1 MRDREIS
8 VEQEHLDRVYRRLE
22 EKIHEAEFLMNDAA
36 KRGQVGT
43 PGALAER
50 DAQVFRAGIHLN
62 RLNNEFEDFLFGRI
76 DLLLGKDGKKG
87 PDGAYTAVEPAEGAV
102 RDDGTADIAETL
114 HIGRIGVLDSEYAP
128 LVIDWRAP
136 AAAPFYRST
145 PVDPGRVVRRRVI
158 RSKGR
163 RVLGVE
169 DDLMRPEL
177 KAFLDGGELAV
188 IGDGALM
195 AALGQARSHTM
206 RDIVASIQAEQ
217 DLVIRAPAA
226 SVTYVEG
233 GPGTGKTAVA
243 LHRAAYLLYQ
253 DRRRYS
259 GGILIVSP
267 TPLLVAYTEGV
278 LPSLGEEGQVAIR
291 AIGSLVDG
299 AEATLYDSPSTA
311 RAKGSYRML
320 RVLRKA
326 ARGALELGPAGML
339 GGADGS
345 GTGAGGGSASGSGAS
360 GADASGAGA
369 GGADASGT
377 GTGGAN
383 GTRSGRS
390 AGNGTGSEMSGA
402 EASGTGVGGANG
414 TRSGRSAGNGTG
426 SEMSGADASGSE
438 AGEAEASG
446 SGTSGADASGT
457 GTSGAYGT
465 RSGRSGANGAGAGNG
480 SGVGTAAAN
489 GRGSGT
495 APASSGSASATAPTQ
510 LSFGDDGDGESPAA
524 PAPVGPPTR
533 LRVVAF
539 GRRLELEAAE
549 LERIRRNALGGTA
562 PVNLLR
568 PRARKLLLDA
578 LWAQSGAA
586 TRHTDP
592 ELAAELRSSFDEDVT
607 SEDSFIAFLDAWWPE
622 LTPRAV
628 LAAMA
633 DERRLGRWA
642 RRILN
647 PGEVR
652 RVARSLRRDGHSVH
666 DIAMLDELQAILGT
680 PARPRK
686 KRELDPLDQLTG
698 LEELMPVREESQR
711 ERAERLAQER
721 TEYAHV
727 IVDEAQDLT
736 PMQWRMVGRRGRHA
750 TWTVVGDPAQ
760 SSWSDPD
767 EAAEAR
773 DEALGTRP
781 RRRFELTVNYRNPA
795 EIAELAA
802 KVLALA
808 MPGSK
813 APSAVRS
820 TGVEPRFTVVQKSL
834 GETVRAEAARLLDL
848 VDGTVGVVVAMQRR
862 EEAARWLA
870 GLGERVVAL
879 GSLEAKGLEYDATV
893 VVSPAEIADESPAGL
908 RVLYVALTRATQQ
921 LTVVS
926 ADRDQPDGSG
936 VPDLLRD

>member
-1 MRDREIS
+1 MAAQAQPSAVGSVQDSVRDHEIG

-50 DAQVFRAGIHLN
+50 DAQVFRAGVHLN

-102 RDDGTADIAETL
+102 REDGTADIAETL

-163 RVLGVE
+163 KVLGVE

-177 KAFLDGGELAV
+177 RAFLDGHELPV

-253 DRRRYS
+253 DRRRYA

-299 AEATLYDSPSTA
+299 VEATLYDSPAVA

-320 RVLRKA
+320 KVLRKA
-326 ARGALELGPAGML
+326 ARGALEAG
-339 GGADGS
+339 S
-345 GTGAGGGSASGSGAS
+345 HSAGSGSGQLAF
-360 GADASGAGA
+360 
-369 GGADASGT
+369 
-377 GTGGAN
+377 
-383 GTRSGRS
+383 
-390 AGNGTGSEMSGA
+390 
-402 EASGTGVGGANG
+402 
-414 TRSGRSAGNGTG
+414 
-426 SEMSGADASGSE
+426 
-438 AGEAEASG
+438 GEED
-446 SGTSGADASGT
+446 TPT
-457 GTSGAYGT
+457 
-465 RSGRSGANGAGAGNG
+465 
-480 SGVGTAAAN
+480 
-489 GRGSGT
+489 
-495 APASSGSASATAPTQ
+495 ASS
-510 LSFGDDGDGESPAA
+510 
-524 PAPVGPPTR
+524 TR

-539 GRRLELEAAE
+539 GRRLELESDE
-549 LERIRRNALGGTA
+549 LENIRRNALSGTA

-578 LWAQSGAA
+578 LWARSGAG

-592 ELAAELRSSFDEDVT
+592 ELAAELRSSFDEDIT
-607 SEDSFIAFLDAWWPE
+607 SEDSFIEFLDAWWPE
-622 LTPRAV
+622 LTPKAV

-652 RVARSLRRDGHSVH
+652 RVARSLRRDGLSVH
-666 DIAMLDELQAILGT
+666 DIAMLDELQAVLGT

-686 KRELDPLDQLTG
+686 RRELDPLDHLTG

-721 TEYAHV
+721 VEYAHV

-781 RRRFELTVNYRNPA
+781 RRRFQLTVNYRNPS
-795 EIAELAA
+795 EIADLAA

-808 MPGSK
+808 MPGST

-820 TGVEPRFTVVQKSL
+820 TGVQPRFVTTNNGRGAVARKSL
-834 GETVRAEAARLLDL
+834 GETVREEAARLLDL
-848 VDGTVGVVVAMQRR
+848 VDGTVGVVVAMNRR
-862 EEAARWLA
+862 EEAARWLT
-870 GLGERVVAL
+870 GLGDRVVAL

-926 ADRDQPDGSG
+926 AERDQPDRGG

>member
-1 MRDREIS
+1 MAAQAQQESAVGPVHDSVRDREIR

-22 EKIHEAEFLMNDAA
+22 EKIDEAEFLMRDAA
-36 KRGQVGT
+36 RRGQVGT

-50 DAQVFRAGIHLN
+50 DAQVFRAGVHLN

-76 DLLLGKDGKKG
+76 DLLLGKDGKRG
-87 PDGAYTAVEPAEGAV
+87 PDGAYTAVEPADGAV
-102 RDDGTADIAETL
+102 RPDGTADIAETL
-114 HIGRIGVLDSEYAP
+114 HIGRIGVLDQDYSP

-177 KAFLDGGELAV
+177 TAYLDGEELPV
-188 IGDGALM
+188 VGDGALM
-195 AALGQARSHTM
+195 AALGQARTHSM

-226 SVTYVEG
+226 SVTHVEG

-253 DRRRYS
+253 DRRRYA

-291 AIGSLVDG
+291 ALGSLVEG
-299 AEATLYDSPSTA
+299 VEATVYDTPAVA
-311 RAKGSYRML
+311 RVKGSARML
-320 RVLRKA
+320 KVLRKA
-326 ARGALELGPAGML
+326 ARGALE
-339 GGADGS
+339 
-345 GTGAGGGSASGSGAS
+345 TE
-360 GADASGAGA
+360 DA
-369 GGADASGT
+369 
-377 GTGGAN
+377 
-383 GTRSGRS
+383 
-390 AGNGTGSEMSGA
+390 
-402 EASGTGVGGANG
+402 
-414 TRSGRSAGNGTG
+414 
-426 SEMSGADASGSE
+426 
-438 AGEAEASG
+438 
-446 SGTSGADASGT
+446 
-457 GTSGAYGT
+457 
-465 RSGRSGANGAGAGNG
+465 
-480 SGVGTAAAN
+480 
-489 GRGSGT
+489 
-495 APASSGSASATAPTQ
+495 
-510 LSFGDDGDGESPAA
+510 
-524 PAPVGPPTR
+524 PTR

-539 GRRLELEAAE
+539 GRRLELDAE
-549 LERIRRNALGGTA
+549 DLKEIRRSALGGTA

-578 LWAQSGAA
+578 LWERSGAG

-592 ELAAELRSSFDEDVT
+592 ELAAELRSSFDDDIT
-607 SEDSFIAFLDAWWPE
+607 SEDDFIAFLDAWWPE
-622 LTPRAV
+622 LTPSAV
-628 LAAMA
+628 LDAMA

-642 RRILN
+642 RRVLN
-647 PGEVR
+647 QGEVR
-652 RVARSLRRDGHSVH
+652 RLARSLRRDGRSVH
-666 DIAMLDELQAILGT
+666 DIALLDELQAVLGT

-686 KRELDPLDQLTG
+686 RRELDPLDQLTG

-721 TEYAHV
+721 VEYAHV

-773 DEALGTRP
+773 DEALGSRP

-795 EIAELAA
+795 EIADLASR
-802 KVLALA
+802 VLALA
-808 MPGSK
+808 MPGST
-813 APSAVRS
+813 APRAVRS
-820 TGVEPRFTVVQKSL
+820 TGVEPRFAVARGGL
-834 GETVRAEAARLLDL
+834 GETVRAEARRLLER

-862 EEAARWLA
+862 EEARRWLD
-870 GLGERVVAL
+870 GLGDRVVAL

-926 ADRDQPDGSG
+926 GERDEPDSSG

>member
-1 MRDREIS
+1 MAAQDAAVESLRDREIG
-8 VEQEHLDRVYRRLE
+8 VEQEHLDRVYHRLE
-22 EKIHEAEFLMNDAA
+22 EKIHEAEFLMNDAV

-62 RLNNEFEDFLFGRI
+62 RLNSEFEDFLFGRI
-76 DLLLGKDGKKG
+76 DLLLGKDGERG
-87 PDGAYTAVEPAEGAV
+87 PDGAYTSVEPADDTV
-102 RDDGTADIAETL
+102 REDATADIAETL
-114 HIGRIGVLDSEYAP
+114 HIGRIGVLDSDYAP

-145 PVDPGRVVRRRVI
+145 PKEPGRVVRRRVI

-163 RVLGVE
+163 KVLGVE

-177 KAFLDGGELAV
+177 TAFLDGEKLPV

-206 RDIVASIQAEQ
+206 RDIVSSIQAEQ

-226 SVTYVEG
+226 SVTEVTG

-253 DRRRYS
+253 DRRRYA
-259 GGILIVSP
+259 GGILVVSP

-291 AIGSLVDG
+291 AVGSLSDDAAGLQG
-299 AEATLYDSPSTA
+299 ATTYDEPAVA
-311 RAKGSYRML
+311 RIKGSSRML
-320 RVLRKA
+320 HVLRKA
-326 ARGALELGPAGML
+326 ARGALEQGRPA
-339 GGADGS
+339 AP
-345 GTGAGGGSASGSGAS
+345 
-360 GADASGAGA
+360 
-369 GGADASGT
+369 
-377 GTGGAN
+377 
-383 GTRSGRS
+383 R
-390 AGNGTGSEMSGA
+390 E
-402 EASGTGVGGANG
+402 
-414 TRSGRSAGNGTG
+414 
-426 SEMSGADASGSE
+426 E
-438 AGEAEASG
+438 AG
-446 SGTSGADASGT
+446 
-457 GTSGAYGT
+457 
-465 RSGRSGANGAGAGNG
+465 
-480 SGVGTAAAN
+480 
-489 GRGSGT
+489 
-495 APASSGSASATAPTQ
+495 Q
-510 LSFGDDGDGESPAA
+510 LSFGEEPEEGVAA
-524 PAPVGPPTR
+524 TTPNR

-539 GRRLELEAAE
+539 GARVELEADE
-549 LERIRRNALGGTA
+549 LQRIRHNALGGTA

-578 LWAQSGAA
+578 LWSKSSG
-586 TRHTDP
+586 RGRYTDP
-592 ELAAELRSSFDEDVT
+592 QLVAELRSSFDEDVST
-607 SEDSFIAFLDAWWPE
+607 ETPFLEFLDAWWPE
-622 LTPRAV
+622 LTPRRV

-633 DERRLGRWA
+633 DERRLGRWS

-647 PGEVR
+647 QGEVR
-652 RVARSLRRDGHSVH
+652 RLARSLKRLDADGQGPLSVH
-666 DIAMLDELQAILGT
+666 DVALLDELQALLGT
-680 PARPRK
+680 PNRPRR
-686 KRELDPLDQLTG
+686 KREADPLDQLTG
-698 LEELMPVREESQR
+698 LDELMPQREETQW
-711 ERAERLAQER
+711 ERAERLAAER

-750 TWTVVGDPAQ
+750 TWTIVGDPAQ

-767 EAAEAR
+767 EAGAAR
-773 DEALGTRP
+773 DEALGSRP
-781 RRRFELTVNYRNPA
+781 RRRFTLTVNYRNPA

-808 MPGSK
+808 MPGMESP
-813 APSAVRS
+813 AAVRS
-820 TGVEPRFTVVQKSL
+820 TGVVPRFEPVRDEGL
-834 GETVRAEAARLLDL
+834 AATVREEAARLLTE
-848 VDGTVGVVVAMQRR
+848 VDGTVGVVVAMNRR
-862 EEAARWLA
+862 AQAREWLA
-870 GLGERVVAL
+870 ELGERVVAL

-926 ADRDQPDGSG
+926 GERDMPDDDG

>member
-1 MRDREIS
+1 MAAQEAVDTVRDREIG
-8 VEQEHLDRVYRRLE
+8 VEQEHLDQVYRRLE

-36 KRGQVGT
+36 RRGQVGT

-76 DLLLGKDGKKG
+76 DLLDGKDGKKG
-87 PDGAYTAVEPAEGAV
+87 PDGAYTSVEPAEDAV
-102 RDDGTADIAETL
+102 RPDNTADIGETL
-114 HIGRIGVLDSEYAP
+114 HIGRIGVLDSDYAP

-177 KAFLDGGELAV
+177 RATLDGRELPV

-206 RDIVASIQAEQ
+206 RDIVSSIQAEQ

-253 DRRRYS
+253 DRRRYA

-267 TPLLVAYTEGV
+267 TPLLVSYTEGV

-291 AIGSLVDG
+291 AVGSLVDG
-299 AEATLYDSPSTA
+299 AEATAYDDPAVA
-311 RAKGSYRML
+311 RIKGSSRML
-320 RVLRKA
+320 AVLRKA
-326 ARGALELGPAGML
+326 ARGALETPAPKERRP
-339 GGADGS
+339 
-345 GTGAGGGSASGSGAS
+345 GAGE
-360 GADASGAGA
+360 DA
-369 GGADASGT
+369 GT
-377 GTGGAN
+377 
-383 GTRSGRS
+383 
-390 AGNGTGSEMSGA
+390 
-402 EASGTGVGGANG
+402 
-414 TRSGRSAGNGTG
+414 
-426 SEMSGADASGSE
+426 
-438 AGEAEASG
+438 
-446 SGTSGADASGT
+446 
-457 GTSGAYGT
+457 
-465 RSGRSGANGAGAGNG
+465 
-480 SGVGTAAAN
+480 
-489 GRGSGT
+489 
-495 APASSGSASATAPTQ
+495 PA
-510 LSFGDDGDGESPAA
+510 
-524 PAPVGPPTR
+524 R

-539 GRRLELEAAE
+539 GRRLELEADE
-549 LERIRRNALGGTA
+549 LRRIRHNVLGGTA

-568 PRARKLLLDA
+568 PRARRLLLDA
-578 LWAQSGAA
+578 LYAKSGAVG
-586 TRHTDP
+586 RHSDP
-592 ELAAELRSSFDEDVT
+592 ELAAELRSSFDEDVST
-607 SEDSFIAFLDAWWPE
+607 EDSFLGFLDAWWPE
-622 LTPRAV
+622 LTPRQV
-628 LAAMA
+628 LGAMA

-652 RVARSLRRDGHSVH
+652 RLARSLRRPELSVH
-666 DIAMLDELQAILGT
+666 DVALLDELNTLLGA
-680 PARPRK
+680 PARPRR
-686 KRELDPLDQLTG
+686 KREYDPLDQLTG
-698 LEELMPVREESQR
+698 LEELMPVREETQR
-711 ERAERLAQER
+711 ERAERLAAER

-767 EAAEAR
+767 EAAGAR
-773 DEALGTRP
+773 DEALGSRP

-808 MPGSK
+808 MPGKES
-813 APSAVRS
+813 PRAVRS
-820 TGVEPRFTVVQKSL
+820 TGVEPRFVAVPEGAGNADL
-834 GETVRAEAARLLDL
+834 AETVRFEAGRLLEQ
-848 VDGTVGVVVAMQRR
+848 VEGTVGVVVAMRRR

-870 GLGERVVAL
+870 ELGDRVVAL

-921 LTVVS
+921 LTVV
-926 ADRDQPDGSG
+926 AGAGDLPDGEG

>member
-1 MRDREIS
+1 MAAMDATDTVRDREIG
-8 VEQEHLDRVYRRLE
+8 VEQEHLDKVYRRLE

-50 DAQVFRAGIHLN
+50 DAQVFRAGVHLN

-76 DLLLGKDGKKG
+76 DLLYGKDGKKG
-87 PDGAYTAVEPAEGAV
+87 PDGAYTSVEPAEDAV
-102 RDDGTADIAETL
+102 RPDNTAEIGETL
-114 HIGRIGVLDSEYAP
+114 HIGRIGVLDSDYAP

-163 RVLGVE
+163 KVLGVE

-177 KAFLDGGELAV
+177 TATLDGRDLPV

-206 RDIVASIQAEQ
+206 RDIVSSIQAEQ

-226 SVTYVEG
+226 SITYVEG

-253 DRRRYS
+253 DRRRYA

-267 TPLLVAYTEGV
+267 TPLLVSYTEGV

-291 AIGSLVDG
+291 ALGSLVDG
-299 AEATLYDSPSTA
+299 VEATTYDEPAVA
-311 RAKGSYRML
+311 RIKGSSRML
-320 RVLRKA
+320 AVLRKA
-326 ARGALELGPAGML
+326 ARGALETPAPRAHGQQALG
-339 GGADGS
+339 
-345 GTGAGGGSASGSGAS
+345 
-360 GADASGAGA
+360 
-369 GGADASGT
+369 
-377 GTGGAN
+377 
-383 GTRSGRS
+383 
-390 AGNGTGSEMSGA
+390 E
-402 EASGTGVGGANG
+402 E
-414 TRSGRSAGNGTG
+414 
-426 SEMSGADASGSE
+426 E
-438 AGEAEASG
+438 
-446 SGTSGADASGT
+446 
-457 GTSGAYGT
+457 
-465 RSGRSGANGAGAGNG
+465 
-480 SGVGTAAAN
+480 
-489 GRGSGT
+489 
-495 APASSGSASATAPTQ
+495 
-510 LSFGDDGDGESPAA
+510 AA
-524 PAPVGPPTR
+524 PAPAATPTR

-539 GRRLELEAAE
+539 GRRLELEADE
-549 LERIRRNALGGTA
+549 LQRIRHNVLGGSA

-578 LWAQSGAA
+578 LYAKSGAA
-586 TRHTDP
+586 GRHSDP
-592 ELAAELRSSFDEDVT
+592 ELAAELRSSFDEDVST
-607 SEDSFIAFLDAWWPE
+607 EDSFLGFLDAWWPE
-622 LTPRAV
+622 LTPRQV
-628 LAAMA
+628 LGAMA
-633 DERRLGRWA
+633 DEKRLGRWA
-642 RRILN
+642 RRVLN
-647 PGEVR
+647 QGEVR
-652 RVARSLRRDGHSVH
+652 RLARSLRRDSLSVH
-666 DIAMLDELQAILGT
+666 DVALLDELNTLLGT

-686 KRELDPLDQLTG
+686 KREYDPLDQLTG
-698 LEELMPVREESQR
+698 LEELMPVREETQR
-711 ERAERLAQER
+711 ERAERLAAER

-736 PMQWRMVGRRGRHA
+736 PMQWRMVGRRGRTA

-760 SSWSDPD
+760 SSWSTPD

-773 DEALGTRP
+773 DEALGSRP

-808 MPGSK
+808 MPGKES
-813 APSAVRS
+813 PRAVRS
-820 TGVEPRFTVVQKSL
+820 TGVEPRFVAVGGKDDL
-834 GETVRAEAARLLDL
+834 AGTVRAEAQRLLER
-848 VDGTVGVVVAMQRR
+848 VDGTVGVVVAMNRR
-862 EEAARWLA
+862 EQAAGWLA
-870 GLGERVVAL
+870 DLGDRVVAL

-893 VVSPAEIADESPAGL
+893 VASPAEIADESPAGL

-926 ADRDQPDGSG
+926 GARDVPDADG

>member
-1 MRDREIS
+1 VAAQDAAVESVVGSAADTVRDREIG
-8 VEQEHLDRVYRRLE
+8 VEQEHLDQVYRRLE

-76 DLLLGKDGKKG
+76 DLLYGKDGEKG
-87 PDGAYTAVEPAEGAV
+87 PDGAYTSVEPAEDAV
-102 RDDGTADIAETL
+102 RPDNTAEIGETL
-114 HIGRIGVLDSEYAP
+114 HIGRIGVLDSDYAP

-163 RVLGVE
+163 KVLGVE

-177 KAFLDGGELAV
+177 TATLNGERLPV

-195 AALGQARSHTM
+195 AALGQARSHSM

-253 DRRRYS
+253 DRRRYA

-291 AIGSLVDG
+291 AVGSLVDG
-299 AEATLYDSPSTA
+299 AEATVYDEPAVA
-311 RAKGSYRML
+311 RVKGSSRML
-320 RVLRKA
+320 KVLRKA
-326 ARGALELGPAGML
+326 ARGALEM
-339 GGADGS
+339 
-345 GTGAGGGSASGSGAS
+345 SAPQ
-360 GADASGAGA
+360 
-369 GGADASGT
+369 
-377 GTGGAN
+377 
-383 GTRSGRS
+383 
-390 AGNGTGSEMSGA
+390 
-402 EASGTGVGGANG
+402 V
-414 TRSGRSAGNGTG
+414 
-426 SEMSGADASGSE
+426 
-438 AGEAEASG
+438 
-446 SGTSGADASGT
+446 
-457 GTSGAYGT
+457 
-465 RSGRSGANGAGAGNG
+465 
-480 SGVGTAAAN
+480 
-489 GRGSGT
+489 
-495 APASSGSASATAPTQ
+495 SGSAPEGQ
-510 LSFGDDGDGESPAA
+510 LAFGEEAEDA
-524 PAPVGPPTR
+524 PALAAAPTR

-539 GRRLELEAAE
+539 GRRLELEADE
-549 LERIRRNALGGTA
+549 LQRIRHTVLGGTA

-568 PRARKLLLDA
+568 PRARRLLLDA
-578 LWAQSGAA
+578 LYAKSGAA
-586 TRHTDP
+586 ARHAGDA

-607 SEDSFIAFLDAWWPE
+607 GEDSFTAFLDAWWPE
-622 LTPRAV
+622 LTPRGV

-642 RRILN
+642 RRVLN

-652 RVARSLRRDGHSVH
+652 RLARSLRRDGLSVH
-666 DIAMLDELQAILGT
+666 DVALLDELGTLLGT
-680 PARPRK
+680 PVRPRRR
-686 KRELDPLDQLTG
+686 RELDPLDQLTG
-698 LEELMPVREESQR
+698 LEELMPQREESQR
-711 ERAERLAQER
+711 ERAERLAAER

-736 PMQWRMVGRRGRHA
+736 PMQWRMIGRRGRHA

-760 SSWSDPD
+760 SSWSSPD

-802 KVLALA
+802 KVLRLA
-808 MPGSK
+808 MPGMRS
-813 APSAVRS
+813 PSAVRS
-820 TGVEPRFTVVQKSL
+820 TGVRPRFAVVPDGL
-834 GETVRAEAARLLDL
+834 DLAGAVRAEAERLLEQ
-848 VDGTVGVVVAMQRR
+848 VDGTVGVVVAMNRR
-862 EEAARWLA
+862 EQAARWLA

-926 ADRDQPDGSG
+926 GRRDQPDGDG

>member
-1 MRDREIS
+1 MAAQAQQETAVVPDHDSVRDREIS
-8 VEQEHLDRVYRRLE
+8 VEQDHLDRVYRRLE
-22 EKIHEAEFLMNDAA
+22 EKIHEAEFLMDDAA

-50 DAQVFRAGIHLN
+50 DAQVFRAGVHLN

-102 RDDGTADIAETL
+102 REDDTADIAETL

-177 KAFLDGGELAV
+177 RAFLDGRELPV

-299 AEATLYDSPSTA
+299 AEATLYDSPAVA

-320 RVLRKA
+320 KVLRKA
-326 ARGALELGPAGML
+326 ARGALETRPAGGQLAL
-339 GGADGS
+339 GEEESRPA
-345 GTGAGGGSASGSGAS
+345 GTPS
-360 GADASGAGA
+360 
-369 GGADASGT
+369 
-377 GTGGAN
+377 
-383 GTRSGRS
+383 
-390 AGNGTGSEMSGA
+390 
-402 EASGTGVGGANG
+402 
-414 TRSGRSAGNGTG
+414 
-426 SEMSGADASGSE
+426 
-438 AGEAEASG
+438 
-446 SGTSGADASGT
+446 
-457 GTSGAYGT
+457 
-465 RSGRSGANGAGAGNG
+465 
-480 SGVGTAAAN
+480 
-489 GRGSGT
+489 
-495 APASSGSASATAPTQ
+495 
-510 LSFGDDGDGESPAA
+510 
-524 PAPVGPPTR
+524 R

-539 GRRLELEAAE
+539 GRRLELESAE
-549 LERIRRNALGGTA
+549 LDRIRHNALGGTA

-586 TRHTDP
+586 GRHTDP
-592 ELAAELRSSFDEDVT
+592 ELAAELRSSFDEDVS
-607 SEDSFIAFLDAWWPE
+607 SEDAFLDFLNAWWPE
-622 LTPRAV
+622 LTPKDV
-628 LAAMA
+628 MAAMA

-652 RVARSLRRDGHSVH
+652 RVARSLKRDGYSVH
-666 DIAMLDELQAILGT
+666 DIAMIDELQAILGT

-808 MPGSK
+808 MPGSTS
-813 APSAVRS
+813 PSAVRS
-820 TGVEPRFTVVQKSL
+820 TGVEPRFTVVRDSL
-834 GETVRAEAARLLDL
+834 AATVRAEAARLLDL

-870 GLGERVVAL
+870 GLGDRVVAL

-921 LTVVS
+921 LTLVS
-926 ADRDQPDGSG
+926 GDRDQPDGAG

>member
-1 MRDREIS
+1 MAAQAQQETAVGSVRHMTPDSVRDREIS
-8 VEQEHLDRVYRRLE
+8 VEQEHLDRVYHRLE

-50 DAQVFRAGIHLN
+50 DAQVFRAGVHLN

-87 PDGAYTAVEPAEGAV
+87 PDGAYTAVEPAEGSV
-102 RDDGTADIAETL
+102 RPDDTADIAETL
-114 HIGRIGVLDSEYAP
+114 HIGRIGVLDSDYAP

-177 KAFLDGGELAV
+177 KASLAGDELAV

-253 DRRRYS
+253 DRRRYA

-299 AEATLYDSPSTA
+299 AEATLYDSPAVA

-320 RVLRKA
+320 KVLRKA
-326 ARGALELGPAGML
+326 ARGALE
-339 GGADGS
+339 S
-345 GTGAGGGSASGSGAS
+345 GTG
-360 GADASGAGA
+360 
-369 GGADASGT
+369 
-377 GTGGAN
+377 
-383 GTRSGRS
+383 GRP
-390 AGNGTGSEMSGA
+390 A
-402 EASGTGVGGANG
+402 
-414 TRSGRSAGNGTG
+414 
-426 SEMSGADASGSE
+426 
-438 AGEAEASG
+438 
-446 SGTSGADASGT
+446 
-457 GTSGAYGT
+457 
-465 RSGRSGANGAGAGNG
+465 GRSGAG
-480 SGVGTAAAN
+480 
-489 GRGSGT
+489 
-495 APASSGSASATAPTQ
+495 Q
-510 LSFGDDGDGESPAA
+510 LSFDEPPAA
-524 PAPVGPPTR
+524 SGTPTR

-539 GRRLELEAAE
+539 GRRLELEAAD
-549 LERIRRNALGGTA
+549 LDRVRQNALSGTA

-578 LWAQSGAA
+578 LWERSGAA
-586 TRHTDP
+586 GRHTDP

-607 SEDSFIAFLDAWWPE
+607 TEDAFIAFLDAWWPE
-622 LTPRAV
+622 LTPQAV

-652 RVARSLRRDGHSVH
+652 KVARALKRDGRSVH
-666 DIAMLDELQAILGT
+666 DIAMLDELESILGA
-680 PARPRK
+680 PLRPK
-686 KRELDPLDQLTG
+686 KRRELDPLDHLTG
-698 LEELMPVREESQR
+698 LDELMPVREESQR

-781 RRRFELTVNYRNPA
+781 RRRFQLTVNYRNPA

-808 MPGSK
+808 MPGAES
-813 APSAVRS
+813 PSAVRS
-820 TGVEPRFTVVQKSL
+820 TGVVPRFAAVTAPATLASA
-834 GETVRAEAARLLDL
+834 VRTEAARLLDQ
-848 VDGTVGVVVAMQRR
+848 VDGTVGVVVAMNRR
-862 EEAARWLA
+862 EEARRWLA
-870 GLGERVVAL
+870 GLGDRVVAL

-926 ADRDQPDGSG
+926 GDRDEPDANG

>member
-1 MRDREIS
+1 MAAQDAAVDSVRDREIAT
-8 VEQEHLDRVYRRLE
+8 EQEHLDQVYRRLE

-36 KRGQVGT
+36 QRGQVGT

-76 DLLLGKDGKKG
+76 DLLQGKDGKKG
-87 PDGAYTAVEPAEGAV
+87 PDGAYTAVEPADDAV
-102 RDDGTADIAETL
+102 RPDDTADVAETL
-114 HIGRIGVLDSEYAP
+114 HIGRIGVLDSDYSP

-163 RVLGVE
+163 KVLGVE

-177 KAFLDGGELAV
+177 TAALDGAPLAV
-188 IGDGALM
+188 VGDGALM

-206 RDIVASIQAEQ
+206 RDIVSSIQAEQ

-226 SVTYVEG
+226 SVTEVAG

-253 DRRRYS
+253 DRRKYA

-291 AIGSLVDG
+291 AVGSLVDG
-299 AEATLYDSPSTA
+299 AEATAYDDPAVA
-311 RAKGSYRML
+311 RVKGSSRML
-320 RVLRKA
+320 QVLRKA
-326 ARGALELGPAGML
+326 ARGALENPAQRPARQRTR
-339 GGADGS
+339 GGARGQ
-345 GTGAGGGSASGSGAS
+345 GGDS
-360 GADASGAGA
+360 
-369 GGADASGT
+369 
-377 GTGGAN
+377 
-383 GTRSGRS
+383 
-390 AGNGTGSEMSGA
+390 
-402 EASGTGVGGANG
+402 
-414 TRSGRSAGNGTG
+414 
-426 SEMSGADASGSE
+426 
-438 AGEAEASG
+438 
-446 SGTSGADASGT
+446 
-457 GTSGAYGT
+457 
-465 RSGRSGANGAGAGNG
+465 
-480 SGVGTAAAN
+480 
-489 GRGSGT
+489 
-495 APASSGSASATAPTQ
+495 Q
-510 LSFGDDGDGESPAA
+510 LSFGGDRLSFGDAAGAEEQDPQGASSSPVT
-524 PAPVGPPTR
+524 PDR

-539 GRRLELEAAE
+539 GGRLELESDE
-549 LERIRRNALGGTA
+549 LQRIRHNVLGGTA

-568 PRARKLLLDA
+568 PRARRLLLDA
-578 LWAQSGAA
+578 LWAKSGGRARGSSSYA
-586 TRHTDP
+586 GDP
-592 ELAAELRSSFDEDVT
+592 ELAAELRSSFDDDV
-607 SEDSFIAFLDAWWPE
+607 SNEDSFTDFLDAWWPE
-622 LTPRAV
+622 LTPRGV

-642 RRILN
+642 RRVLN
-647 PGEVR
+647 QGEVR
-652 RVARSLRRDGHSVH
+652 KLARSLRREALSVH
-666 DIAMLDELQAILGT
+666 DVALLDELQALLGT
-680 PARPRK
+680 PHRPRK
-686 KRELDPLDQLTG
+686 KREYDPLDQLTG
-698 LEELMPVREESQR
+698 LEELMPHREETQW

-736 PMQWRMVGRRGRHA
+736 PMQWRMVGRRGRQA
-750 TWTVVGDPAQ
+750 TWTVVGDAAQ
-760 SSWSDPD
+760 SSWSAPD

-773 DEALGTRP
+773 DEALGARP
-781 RRRFELTVNYRNPA
+781 RRRFTLTVNYRNPA
-795 EIAELAA
+795 EIAQLAA

-808 MPGSK
+808 MPGMES
-813 APSAVRS
+813 PSAVRS
-820 TGVEPRFTVVQKSL
+820 TGVEPRFAVVPDGDL
-834 GETVRAEAARLLDL
+834 AGTVREEARLLLDR
-848 VDGTVGVVVAMQRR
+848 VDGTVGVVVAMNRR
-862 EEAARWLA
+862 DQAGKWLA
-870 GLGERVVAL
+870 GLGDRVVAL

-926 ADRDQPDGSG
+926 AAVDAPDGDG

>member
-1 MRDREIS
+1 MAAQAQQETVVGSVDEAAQDSMGDSVRDREIS
-8 VEQEHLDRVYRRLE
+8 VEQVHLDRVYRRLE

-36 KRGQVGT
+36 QRGQVGT

-50 DAQVFRAGIHLN
+50 DAQVFRAGVHLN

-102 RDDGTADIAETL
+102 RPDNTADIAETL

-177 KAFLDGGELAV
+177 RATLDGGELPV

-299 AEATLYDSPSTA
+299 AEATQYDSPAVA

-320 RVLRKA
+320 KVLRKA
-326 ARGALELGPAGML
+326 ARGALEN
-339 GGADGS
+339 
-345 GTGAGGGSASGSGAS
+345 
-360 GADASGAGA
+360 GADAGR
-369 GGADASGT
+369 DT
-377 GTGGAN
+377 
-383 GTRSGRS
+383 TR
-390 AGNGTGSEMSGA
+390 A
-402 EASGTGVGGANG
+402 
-414 TRSGRSAGNGTG
+414 
-426 SEMSGADASGSE
+426 
-438 AGEAEASG
+438 
-446 SGTSGADASGT
+446 
-457 GTSGAYGT
+457 
-465 RSGRSGANGAGAGNG
+465 
-480 SGVGTAAAN
+480 
-489 GRGSGT
+489 
-495 APASSGSASATAPTQ
+495 TQ
-510 LSFGDDGDGESPAA
+510 LGFDEPDEA
-524 PAPVGPPTR
+524 PAPVGTPGR

-539 GRRLELEAAE
+539 GRRLELEASD
-549 LERIRRNALGGTA
+549 LQRVRHNALSGTA

-578 LWAQSGAA
+578 LWERSGASG
-586 TRHTDP
+586 RHSDP
-592 ELAAELRSSFDEDVT
+592 ELAAELRSSFDEDVST
-607 SEDSFIAFLDAWWPE
+607 EDSFIAFLDAWWPE
-622 LTPRAV
+622 LTPQAV
-628 LAAMA
+628 LRAMA

-652 RVARSLRRDGHSVH
+652 KVARSLKRDGLSVH
-666 DIAMLDELQAILGT
+666 DIAMLDELQAILGA

-686 KRELDPLDQLTG
+686 RRELDPLDQLSG
-698 LEELMPVREESQR
+698 LEELMPVREETQR

-781 RRRFELTVNYRNPA
+781 RRRFQLTVNYRNPA

-802 KVLALA
+802 RVLALA
-808 MPGSK
+808 MPGAES
-813 APSAVRS
+813 PSAVRS
-820 TGVEPRFTVVQKSL
+820 TGVVPRFTAARGSL
-834 GETVRAEAARLLDL
+834 APTVRAEAERLLER
-848 VDGTVGVVVAMQRR
+848 VDGTVGVVVAMNRR
-862 EEAARWLA
+862 EEARRWLA
-870 GLGERVVAL
+870 GLGDRVVAL

-926 ADRDQPDGSG
+926 GERDEPDGHG

>member
-1 MRDREIS
+1 MAAQAQQETALGSVHDSARKNSLRDDSVRDREIS

-76 DLLLGKDGKKG
+76 DLLLGKDGTKG

-102 RDDGTADIAETL
+102 RDNNTADIAETL
-114 HIGRIGVLDSEYAP
+114 HIGRIGVLDTDYAP

-145 PVDPGRVVRRRVI
+145 PVEPGRVVRRRVI

-163 RVLGVE
+163 KVLGVE

-177 KAFLDGGELAV
+177 KATLDGHELPV

-206 RDIVASIQAEQ
+206 RDIVSSIQAEQ
-217 DLVIRAPAA
+217 DMVIRAPAA

-253 DRRRYS
+253 DRRRYA

-299 AEATLYDSPSTA
+299 AEATLYDSPAVA

-320 RVLRKA
+320 KVLRKA
-326 ARGALELGPAGML
+326 ARGALEAPSGFSG
-339 GGADGS
+339 GGAGRS
-345 GTGAGGGSASGSGAS
+345 S
-360 GADASGAGA
+360 
-369 GGADASGT
+369 
-377 GTGGAN
+377 N
-383 GTRSGRS
+383 GGRS
-390 AGNGTGSEMSGA
+390 A
-402 EASGTGVGGANG
+402 
-414 TRSGRSAGNGTG
+414 
-426 SEMSGADASGSE
+426 
-438 AGEAEASG
+438 
-446 SGTSGADASGT
+446 
-457 GTSGAYGT
+457 
-465 RSGRSGANGAGAGNG
+465 AGA
-480 SGVGTAAAN
+480 ADQ
-489 GRGSGT
+489 
-495 APASSGSASATAPTQ
+495 Q
-510 LSFGDDGDGESPAA
+510 LSFGGDFGGNSGGDFGEDSDDDGDARPQA
-524 PAPVGPPTR
+524 PTGPLTR

-539 GRRLELEAAE
+539 GRRLELEAPE
-549 LERIRRNALGGTA
+549 LERIRNNALSGTA

-578 LWAQSGAA
+578 LWARSGAG
-586 TRHTDP
+586 TRHSDP

-607 SEDSFIAFLDAWWPE
+607 SEDSFIEFLDVWWPE
-622 LTPRAV
+622 LTPRGV

-652 RVARSLRRDGHSVH
+652 RVARSLKRDGLSVH
-666 DIAMLDELQAILGT
+666 DVAMLDELTAILGS
-680 PARPRK
+680 PARPK
-686 KRELDPLDQLTG
+686 KRRDLDPLDQLTG
-698 LEELMPVREESQR
+698 LEELMPTREETQW

-760 SSWSDPD
+760 SSWSDPE

-781 RRRFELTVNYRNPA
+781 RRRFTLSVNYRNPA

-802 KVLALA
+802 KILALA
-808 MPGSK
+808 MPGSVS
-813 APSAVRS
+813 PSAVRS
-820 TGVEPRFTVVQKSL
+820 TGVEPRFVATNNGHGVTTNKGHSAVVRDSL
-834 GETVRAEAARLLDL
+834 AQTVRAEAAGLLDR
-848 VDGTVGVVVAMQRR
+848 VDGTVGVVVAMNRR
-862 EEAARWLA
+862 EEAARWLK
-870 GLGERVVAL
+870 GLGDRVVAL

-921 LTVVS
+921 LTIVS
-926 ADRDQPDGSG
+926 ADRDEPDGNG

>member
-1 MRDREIS
+1 MAAQAQQETALEDSLRDREIS

-50 DAQVFRAGIHLN
+50 DAQVFRAGVHLN

-102 RDDGTADIAETL
+102 RDDNTADIAETL
-114 HIGRIGVLDSEYAP
+114 HIGRIGVLDQDYAP

-177 KAFLDGGELAV
+177 KAFLGGHELAV

-195 AALGQARSHTM
+195 AALGQARGHTM

-253 DRRRYS
+253 DRRRYA

-320 RVLRKA
+320 KVLRKA
-326 ARGALELGPAGML
+326 ARGALELGP
-339 GGADGS
+339 GGAAAPGRRAF
-345 GTGAGGGSASGSGAS
+345 G
-360 GADASGAGA
+360 DAR
-369 GGADASGT
+369 T
-377 GTGGAN
+377 
-383 GTRSGRS
+383 
-390 AGNGTGSEMSGA
+390 NGTG
-402 EASGTGVGGANG
+402 
-414 TRSGRSAGNGTG
+414 
-426 SEMSGADASGSE
+426 
-438 AGEAEASG
+438 
-446 SGTSGADASGT
+446 
-457 GTSGAYGT
+457 
-465 RSGRSGANGAGAGNG
+465 
-480 SGVGTAAAN
+480 
-489 GRGSGT
+489 
-495 APASSGSASATAPTQ
+495 Q
-510 LSFGDDGDGESPAA
+510 LAFGDDADIGA
-524 PAPVGPPTR
+524 PAQPPAGPPTR

-539 GRRLELEAAE
+539 GRRLELEADA

-578 LWAQSGAA
+578 LWEKSGGPS
-586 TRHTDP
+586 RHSDP

-607 SEDSFIAFLDAWWPE
+607 TEDSFIGFLDAWWPE
-622 LTPRAV
+622 LTPKAV

-652 RVARSLRRDGHSVH
+652 KVARSLKRDGLTVH
-666 DIAMLDELQAILGT
+666 DIAMLDELQAILGV

-711 ERAERLAQER
+711 ERAERLAAER

-750 TWTVVGDPAQ
+750 TWTIVGDPAQ
-760 SSWSDPD
+760 SSWSDVD

-781 RRRFELTVNYRNPA
+781 RRRFQLTVNYRNPA
-795 EIAELAA
+795 EIADLAA

-820 TGVEPRFTVVQKSL
+820 TGVQPRFTGVRDSL
-834 GETVRAEAARLLDL
+834 GQTVREEAARLLDQ

-862 EEAARWLA
+862 EEAAKWLA
-870 GLGERVVAL
+870 GLGDRVVAL
-879 GSLEAKGLEYDATV
+879 GSLEAKGLEYDATI

-926 ADRDQPDGSG
+926 GERDEPDASG

>member
-1 MRDREIS
+1 MAAQVQQEAALGPAHDSVREREIGI
-8 VEQEHLDRVYRRLE
+8 EQEHLDRVYHRLE
-22 EKIHEAEFLMNDAA
+22 EKIHEAEFLMDDAV

-62 RLNNEFEDFLFGRI
+62 RLNNEYEDFLFGRI
-76 DLLLGKDGKKG
+76 DLLLGKDGEKG

-102 RDDGTADIAETL
+102 RDDATADIAETL
-114 HIGRIGVLDSEYAP
+114 HIGRMGVLDEDYAP

-177 KAFLDGGELAV
+177 TASLDGRELAV
-188 IGDGALM
+188 VGDGALM
-195 AALGQARSHTM
+195 AALGRARSHSM
-206 RDIVASIQAEQ
+206 RDIVSSIQAEQ

-253 DRRRYS
+253 DRRRYA

-291 AIGSLVDG
+291 ALGSLVDG
-299 AEATLYDSPSTA
+299 AGATLYDSPAVA
-311 RAKGSYRML
+311 RAKGSSRML
-320 RVLRKA
+320 KVLRKA
-326 ARGALELGPAGML
+326 ARGALEGY
-339 GGADGS
+339 DS
-345 GTGAGGGSASGSGAS
+345 
-360 GADASGAGA
+360 
-369 GGADASGT
+369 
-377 GTGGAN
+377 
-383 GTRSGRS
+383 
-390 AGNGTGSEMSGA
+390 
-402 EASGTGVGGANG
+402 
-414 TRSGRSAGNGTG
+414 
-426 SEMSGADASGSE
+426 
-438 AGEAEASG
+438 
-446 SGTSGADASGT
+446 
-457 GTSGAYGT
+457 
-465 RSGRSGANGAGAGNG
+465 
-480 SGVGTAAAN
+480 
-489 GRGSGT
+489 
-495 APASSGSASATAPTQ
+495 
-510 LSFGDDGDGESPAA
+510 
-524 PAPVGPPTR
+524 PTR
-533 LRVVAF
+533 LRVVVM
-539 GRRLELEAAE
+539 GRRLELEADE
-549 LERIRRNALGGTA
+549 LDGIRRTALTGTA

-578 LWAQSGAA
+578 LWARSGAA
-586 TRHTDP
+586 GRHSDP

-607 SEDSFIAFLDAWWPE
+607 SEDDFLTFLDTWWPE
-622 LTPRAV
+622 LTPRGV
-628 LAAMA
+628 LTAMA
-633 DERRLGRWA
+633 DEKRLGRWA
-642 RRILN
+642 RRTLN

-652 RVARSLRRDGHSVH
+652 KVARSLKRDGLSVH
-666 DIAMLDELQAILGT
+666 DVALLDELHAILGL
-680 PARPRK
+680 PARPRRR
-686 KRELDPLDQLTG
+686 RELDPLDQLTG

-711 ERAERLAQER
+711 ERAERLARER
-721 TEYAHV
+721 TEYTHV

-773 DEALGTRP
+773 EEALGTRP
-781 RRRFELTVNYRNPA
+781 RRRFTLTVNYRNPA

-802 KVLALA
+802 RVLALA
-808 MPGSK
+808 MPGSE
-813 APSAVRS
+813 APTAVRS
-820 TGVEPRFTVVQKSL
+820 TGVRPRFVTAGDGAEDA
-834 GETVRAEAARLLDL
+834 GEGALARTVREEAARLLDL
-848 VDGTVGVVVAMQRR
+848 VDGTVGVVVAMNRR
-862 EEAARWLA
+862 EQAARWLA
-870 GLGERVVAL
+870 GLGGRVVAL
-879 GSLEAKGLEYDATV
+879 GSLEAKGLEYDATI

-926 ADRDQPDGSG
+926 GERDEPDAAG

>member
-1 MRDREIS
+1 MAAQDAAVDSLRDREIG

-22 EKIHEAEFLMNDAA
+22 EKIDEAEFLMQDAN

-50 DAQVFRAGIHLN
+50 DAQVFRAGVHLN
-62 RLNNEFEDFLFGRI
+62 RLNSEFEDFLFGRI
-76 DLLLGKDGKKG
+76 DLLRGKDGERG
-87 PDGAYTAVEPAEGAV
+87 PDGAFTSVEAADDAVGEDSTAE
-102 RDDGTADIAETL
+102 IAETL
-114 HIGRIGVLDSEYAP
+114 HIGRIGVLDSDYAP

-145 PVDPGRVVRRRVI
+145 PKEPGRVVRRRVI

-177 KAFLDGGELAV
+177 TASLKGEALPV

-206 RDIVASIQAEQ
+206 RDIVSSIQAEQ

-226 SVTYVEG
+226 SVTEVSG

-253 DRRRYS
+253 DRRRYA
-259 GGILIVSP
+259 GGILVVSP

-291 AIGSLVDG
+291 AVGSLSDEAAGVEG
-299 AEATLYDSPSTA
+299 ATTYDEPAVA
-311 RAKGSYRML
+311 RIKGSSRML
-320 RVLRKA
+320 HVLRKA
-326 ARGALELGPAGML
+326 ARGALEQPAP
-339 GGADGS
+339 
-345 GTGAGGGSASGSGAS
+345 
-360 GADASGAGA
+360 
-369 GGADASGT
+369 
-377 GTGGAN
+377 
-383 GTRSGRS
+383 RS
-390 AGNGTGSEMSGA
+390 APQEGQLEFGEAPA
-402 EASGTGVGGANG
+402 EAGT
-414 TRSGRSAGNGTG
+414 
-426 SEMSGADASGSE
+426 
-438 AGEAEASG
+438 
-446 SGTSGADASGT
+446 
-457 GTSGAYGT
+457 
-465 RSGRSGANGAGAGNG
+465 
-480 SGVGTAAAN
+480 
-489 GRGSGT
+489 
-495 APASSGSASATAPTQ
+495 
-510 LSFGDDGDGESPAA
+510 
-524 PAPVGPPTR
+524 PTR

-539 GRRLELEAAE
+539 GGRIELEADE
-549 LERIRRNALGGTA
+549 LRRIRHNVLGGTA

-578 LWAQSGAA
+578 LWSKSSG
-586 TRHTDP
+586 RGRYTDP
-592 ELAAELRSSFDEDVT
+592 ELVAELRSSFDEDVST
-607 SEDSFIAFLDAWWPE
+607 ETPFLTFLNAWWPE
-622 LTPRAV
+622 LTPRRV
-628 LAAMA
+628 LAAMS
-633 DERRLGRWA
+633 DERRLNRWA

-647 PGEVR
+647 QGEVR
-652 RVARSLRRDGHSVH
+652 RLARSLRRLDEDGKGPLSVH
-666 DIAMLDELQAILGT
+666 DVALLDELQTLLGT
-680 PARPRK
+680 PARPRR
-686 KRELDPLDQLTG
+686 KREADPLDQLTG
-698 LEELMPVREESQR
+698 LEELMPQREETQW
-711 ERAERLAQER
+711 ERAERLAAER

-750 TWTVVGDPAQ
+750 TWTIVGDAAQ

-767 EAAEAR
+767 EASAAR
-773 DEALGTRP
+773 DEALGNRP
-781 RRRFELTVNYRNPA
+781 RRHFTLTVNYRNPA

-808 MPGSK
+808 MPGMESP
-813 APSAVRS
+813 AAVRS
-820 TGVEPRFTVVQKSL
+820 TGVEPRF
-834 GETVRAEAARLLDL
+834 ETVRGGDLASTVREEARRLLAE
-848 VDGTVGVVVAMQRR
+848 VDGTVGVVVAMNRR
-862 EEAARWLA
+862 AEARAWLEE
-870 GLGERVVAL
+870 LGERVVAL

-926 ADRDQPDGSG
+926 GERDMPDEDG

>member
-1 MRDREIS
+1 MAAQAPQETALDSLRDREIG

-50 DAQVFRAGIHLN
+50 DAQVFRAGVHLN

-102 RDDGTADIAETL
+102 REDSTADIAETL
-114 HIGRIGVLDSEYAP
+114 HIGRIGVLDSDYAP

-177 KAFLDGGELAV
+177 KAFLDGRELPV

-195 AALGQARSHTM
+195 AALGQARGHTM

-253 DRRRYS
+253 DRRRYA

-299 AEATLYDSPSTA
+299 TEATLYDSPATA

-320 RVLRKA
+320 KVLRKA
-326 ARGALELGPAGML
+326 ARGALELGP
-339 GGADGS
+339 GGTAV
-345 GTGAGGGSASGSGAS
+345 A
-360 GADASGAGA
+360 
-369 GGADASGT
+369 
-377 GTGGAN
+377 
-383 GTRSGRS
+383 
-390 AGNGTGSEMSGA
+390 AGNGA
-402 EASGTGVGGANG
+402 DRGG
-414 TRSGRSAGNGTG
+414 
-426 SEMSGADASGSE
+426 
-438 AGEAEASG
+438 
-446 SGTSGADASGT
+446 
-457 GTSGAYGT
+457 
-465 RSGRSGANGAGAGNG
+465 
-480 SGVGTAAAN
+480 
-489 GRGSGT
+489 
-495 APASSGSASATAPTQ
+495 Q
-510 LSFGDDGDGESPAA
+510 LAFGDDDTPGQA
-524 PAPVGPPTR
+524 PAGPPTL

-539 GRRLELEAAE
+539 GRRLELEADA
-549 LERIRRNALGGTA
+549 LERVRRTALGGTA

-578 LWAQSGAA
+578 LWAQSGGA

-592 ELAAELRSSFDEDVT
+592 ELAAELRSSFDEDVAT
-607 SEDSFIAFLDAWWPE
+607 EDSFIAFLDAWWPE
-622 LTPRAV
+622 LTPKAV
-628 LAAMA
+628 LTAMA

-652 RVARSLRRDGHSVH
+652 KVARSLKRDGLTVH

-680 PARPRK
+680 PARPRR
-686 KRELDPLDQLTG
+686 KRDLDPLDQLTG

-711 ERAERLAQER
+711 ERAERLAAER

-760 SSWSDPD
+760 SSWSDVD

-781 RRRFELTVNYRNPA
+781 RRRFQLTVNYRNPA

-808 MPGSK
+808 MPGSTS
-813 APSAVRS
+813 PSAVRS
-820 TGVEPRFTVVQKSL
+820 TGVRPRFVTTNKGHSTVVRDTLAQ
-834 GETVRAEAARLLDL
+834 TVREEAARLLDQ
-848 VDGTVGVVVAMQRR
+848 VDGTIGVVVAMRRR
-862 EEAARWLA
+862 EEAAKWLT
-870 GLGERVVAL
+870 GLGDRVVAL

-926 ADRDQPDGSG
+926 GDRDEPDASG

>member
-1 MRDREIS
+1 MPSGTRDREIS
-8 VEQEHLDRVYRRLE
+8 VEQEHLDQVYRRLE

-36 KRGQVGT
+36 KRSQVGT

-50 DAQVFRAGIHLN
+50 DAQVFRAGVHLN

-76 DLLLGKDGKKG
+76 DLLQGKDGKKG

-102 RDDGTADIAETL
+102 RENNTADIAETL
-114 HIGRIGVLDSEYAP
+114 HIGRIGVLDADYSP

-163 RVLGVE
+163 KVLGVE
-169 DDLMRPEL
+169 DDLMRPEITALL
-177 KAFLDGGELAV
+177 KGEELPV

-217 DLVIRAPAA
+217 DMVIRAPAA

-253 DRRRYS
+253 DRRRYA

-291 AIGSLVDG
+291 AVGSLVDG
-299 AEATLYDSPSTA
+299 VEATLYDSPAVA
-311 RAKGSYRML
+311 RAKGSSRML
-320 RVLRKA
+320 NVLRKA
-326 ARGALELGPAGML
+326 ARGALEHGGE
-339 GGADGS
+339 GGAAVPS
-345 GTGAGGGSASGSGAS
+345 
-360 GADASGAGA
+360 
-369 GGADASGT
+369 
-377 GTGGAN
+377 
-383 GTRSGRS
+383 
-390 AGNGTGSEMSGA
+390 
-402 EASGTGVGGANG
+402 
-414 TRSGRSAGNGTG
+414 
-426 SEMSGADASGSE
+426 
-438 AGEAEASG
+438 
-446 SGTSGADASGT
+446 
-457 GTSGAYGT
+457 
-465 RSGRSGANGAGAGNG
+465 
-480 SGVGTAAAN
+480 
-489 GRGSGT
+489 
-495 APASSGSASATAPTQ
+495 P
-510 LSFGDDGDGESPAA
+510 PAA
-524 PAPVGPPTR
+524 EDGQLAFGEEDEPEDQARRVDTGR

-539 GRRLELEAAE
+539 GRRLELDADQ
-549 LERIRRNALGGTA
+549 LNRIRRNALGGTA

-578 LWAQSGAA
+578 LWSQSGSAG
-586 TRHTDP
+586 RHTDP
-592 ELAAELRSSFDEDVT
+592 ELAAELRSSFDDDVS
-607 SEDSFIAFLDAWWPE
+607 SEDDFLRFLDAWWPE
-622 LTPRAV
+622 LTPRGV
-628 LAAMA
+628 LSAMS

-642 RRILN
+642 RRVLN
-647 PGEVR
+647 PAEVR
-652 RVARSLRRDGHSVH
+652 KVARSLKRDGLSVH
-666 DIAMLDELQAILGT
+666 DVALLDELQAILGT
-680 PARPRK
+680 PHRPKK
-686 KRELDPLDQLTG
+686 KRDLDPLDLLTG
-698 LEELMPVREESQR
+698 LEELMPQREESQR
-711 ERAERLAQER
+711 ERAERLAAER

-767 EAAEAR
+767 EAGQAR

-781 RRRFELTVNYRNPA
+781 RRRFTLTVNYRNPA

-808 MPGSK
+808 MPGSQS
-813 APSAVRS
+813 PSAVRS
-820 TGVEPRFTVVQKSL
+820 TGLRPRFSVVRDGDLARS
-834 GETVRAEAARLLDL
+834 VREEAALLLDR
-848 VDGTVGVVVAMQRR
+848 VDGTVGVVVAMNRR
-862 EEAARWLA
+862 EQAARWLA
-870 GLGERVVAL
+870 GLGDRVVAL

-921 LTVVS
+921 LTVLS
-926 ADRDQPDGSG
+926 GERDEPDEDG

>member
-1 MRDREIS
+1 MAAQAQQETALGSVHDSVRQKSLRDDSVRDREIS

-102 RDDGTADIAETL
+102 RDNNTAEIAETL
-114 HIGRIGVLDSEYAP
+114 HIGRIGVLDTDYAP

-145 PVDPGRVVRRRVI
+145 PVEPGRVVRRRVI

-163 RVLGVE
+163 KVLGVE

-177 KAFLDGGELAV
+177 KATLDGRELPV

-253 DRRRYS
+253 DRRRYA

-299 AEATLYDSPSTA
+299 AEAALYDSPAVA

-320 RVLRKA
+320 KVLRKA
-326 ARGALELGPAGML
+326 ARGALEAPSGSS
-339 GGADGS
+339 GGAGRS
-345 GTGAGGGSASGSGAS
+345 SNGGGPGRSS
-360 GADASGAGA
+360 
-369 GGADASGT
+369 
-377 GTGGAN
+377 N
-383 GTRSGRS
+383 GGRS
-390 AGNGTGSEMSGA
+390 A
-402 EASGTGVGGANG
+402 
-414 TRSGRSAGNGTG
+414 
-426 SEMSGADASGSE
+426 
-438 AGEAEASG
+438 
-446 SGTSGADASGT
+446 
-457 GTSGAYGT
+457 
-465 RSGRSGANGAGAGNG
+465 AGA
-480 SGVGTAAAN
+480 
-489 GRGSGT
+489 
-495 APASSGSASATAPTQ
+495 PDQQ
-510 LSFGDDGDGESPAA
+510 LSFGEGFGEDSGDDGDARPQA
-524 PAPVGPPTR
+524 PAGAPTR

-539 GRRLELEAAE
+539 GRRLELEAPE
-549 LERIRRNALGGTA
+549 LDRIRNNALSGTA

-578 LWAQSGAA
+578 LWARSGAG
-586 TRHTDP
+586 TRHSDP
-592 ELAAELRSSFDEDVT
+592 ELAAELRSSFDEDIT
-607 SEDSFIAFLDAWWPE
+607 SEDSFIEFLDVWWPE
-622 LTPRAV
+622 LTPRGV

-652 RVARSLRRDGHSVH
+652 RVARSLKRDGLSVH
-666 DIAMLDELQAILGT
+666 DVAMLDELNAILGS

-686 KRELDPLDQLTG
+686 RRELDPLDQLTG
-698 LEELMPVREESQR
+698 LEELMPTREETQW

-773 DEALGTRP
+773 DEALGSRP
-781 RRRFELTVNYRNPA
+781 RRRFTLSVNYRNPA

-802 KVLALA
+802 KILALA
-808 MPGSK
+808 MPGAES
-813 APSAVRS
+813 PSAVRS
-820 TGVEPRFTVVQKSL
+820 TGVEPHFAVVRDSL
-834 GETVRAEAARLLDL
+834 AQTVRAEAARLLDR
-848 VDGTVGVVVAMQRR
+848 VDGTVGVVVAMNRR
-862 EEAARWLA
+862 DEAARWLK
-870 GLGERVVAL
+870 GLGDRVVAL

-921 LTVVS
+921 LTIVS
-926 ADRDQPDGSG
+926 ADRDEPDGNG

>member
-1 MRDREIS
+1 MDSDTDSVRDREIG
-8 VEQEHLDRVYRRLE
+8 VEQEHLDAVYRRLE
-22 EKIHEAEFLMNDAA
+22 EKIHEAEFLMDDAA

-50 DAQVFRAGIHLN
+50 DAQVFRAGVHLS

-76 DLLLGKDGKKG
+76 DLLQGKDGKKG
-87 PDGAYTAVEPAEGAV
+87 PDGAYTAIEPADGAV
-102 RDDGTADIAETL
+102 RPDNTADIAETL
-114 HIGRIGVLDSEYAP
+114 HIGRIGVLDADYSP

-163 RVLGVE
+163 KVLGVE

-177 KAFLDGGELAV
+177 TAHLDGARLPAV
-188 IGDGALM
+188 GDGALM
-195 AALGQARSHTM
+195 AALGQARSHSM

-217 DLVIRAPAA
+217 DQVIRAPAA

-253 DRRRYS
+253 DRRRYA

-291 AIGSLVDG
+291 AVGSLVDG
-299 AEATLYDSPSTA
+299 AEASEYDSPAVA
-311 RAKGSYRML
+311 RVKGSSRML
-320 RVLRKA
+320 KVLRKA
-326 ARGALELGPAGML
+326 ARGALE
-339 GGADGS
+339 
-345 GTGAGGGSASGSGAS
+345 
-360 GADASGAGA
+360 
-369 GGADASGT
+369 
-377 GTGGAN
+377 
-383 GTRSGRS
+383 SGR
-390 AGNGTGSEMSGA
+390 
-402 EASGTGVGGANG
+402 
-414 TRSGRSAGNGTG
+414 
-426 SEMSGADASGSE
+426 
-438 AGEAEASG
+438 
-446 SGTSGADASGT
+446 
-457 GTSGAYGT
+457 
-465 RSGRSGANGAGAGNG
+465 
-480 SGVGTAAAN
+480 
-489 GRGSGT
+489 
-495 APASSGSASATAPTQ
+495 P
-510 LSFGDDGDGESPAA
+510 A
-524 PAPVGPPTR
+524 PAPAEQQQLAFGEEPDEEVQAPAGTPTR

-539 GRRLELEAAE
+539 GRRLELDAGR
-549 LERIRRNALGGTA
+549 LNRIRHAALSGTA
-562 PVNLLR
+562 PVNHLR

-578 LWAQSGAA
+578 LWEQSGAGG
-586 TRHTDP
+586 RHTDP
-592 ELAAELRSSFDEDVT
+592 ELAAELRSSFDEDIT
-607 SEDSFIAFLDAWWPE
+607 TEDDFLRFLDAWWPE

-628 LAAMA
+628 LSAMS

-652 RVARSLRRDGHSVH
+652 KVARSLRREALSVH
-666 DIAMLDELQAILGT
+666 DVAMLDELTAILGA
-680 PARPRK
+680 PARPK
-686 KRELDPLDQLTG
+686 KRREYDPLDQLTG
-698 LEELMPVREESQR
+698 LEELMPGREETQR

-767 EAAEAR
+767 EAAAAR
-773 DEALGTRP
+773 DEALGSRP
-781 RRRFELTVNYRNPA
+781 RRRFTLTVNYRNPS

-808 MPGSK
+808 MPGSDS
-813 APSAVRS
+813 PSAVRS
-820 TGVEPRFTVVQKSL
+820 TGVEPRFSVVRDRL
-834 GETVRAEAARLLDL
+834 GSTVREEAARLLDR
-848 VDGTVGVVVAMQRR
+848 VDGTVGVVVAMNRR
-862 EEAARWLA
+862 AEAARWLD

-926 ADRDQPDGSG
+926 AERDEPDANG

>member
-1 MRDREIS
+1 MAAQAQQETALDTVSDKSAQDSLRDREIS
-8 VEQEHLDRVYRRLE
+8 VEQAHLDRVYQRLE

-76 DLLLGKDGKKG
+76 DLLLGKDGQKG

-102 RDDGTADIAETL
+102 RDDSTADIAETL

-177 KAFLDGGELAV
+177 TASLDGEQLAV

-253 DRRRYS
+253 DRRRYA

-299 AEATLYDSPSTA
+299 AEATLYDSPAVA

-320 RVLRKA
+320 AVLRKA
-326 ARGALELGPAGML
+326 ARGALER
-339 GGADGS
+339 S
-345 GTGAGGGSASGSGAS
+345 
-360 GADASGAGA
+360 DAS
-369 GGADASGT
+369 
-377 GTGGAN
+377 N
-383 GTRSGRS
+383 
-390 AGNGTGSEMSGA
+390 
-402 EASGTGVGGANG
+402 
-414 TRSGRSAGNGTG
+414 
-426 SEMSGADASGSE
+426 
-438 AGEAEASG
+438 
-446 SGTSGADASGT
+446 
-457 GTSGAYGT
+457 
-465 RSGRSGANGAGAGNG
+465 
-480 SGVGTAAAN
+480 
-489 GRGSGT
+489 
-495 APASSGSASATAPTQ
+495 
-510 LSFGDDGDGESPAA
+510 
-524 PAPVGPPTR
+524 R

-539 GRRLELEAAE
+539 GRRLELEAAD
-549 LERIRRNALGGTA
+549 LERVRQSALSGTA
-562 PVNLLR
+562 PVNMLR

-578 LWAQSGAA
+578 LWERSGSAG
-586 TRHTDP
+586 RHTDP
-592 ELAAELRSSFDEDVT
+592 ELAAELRSSFDEDIA
-607 SEDSFIAFLDAWWPE
+607 SEDDFIAFLDAWWPE
-622 LTPRAV
+622 LTPRSV
-628 LAAMA
+628 LASMS

-652 RVARSLRRDGHSVH
+652 RVARALKRDGLSVH
-666 DIAMLDELQAILGT
+666 DVAILDELQAILGT

-686 KRELDPLDQLTG
+686 RRDLDPLDQLTG

-721 TEYAHV
+721 VEYAHV

-773 DEALGTRP
+773 DEALGSRP
-781 RRRFELTVNYRNPA
+781 RRRFTLTVNYRNPA

-808 MPGSK
+808 MPGSES
-813 APSAVRS
+813 PSAVRS
-820 TGVEPRFTVVQKSL
+820 TGVKPHFAVVRNSL
-834 GETVRAEAARLLDL
+834 AESVRAEAAQLLDR
-848 VDGTVGVVVAMQRR
+848 VDGTVGVVVAMNRR
-862 EEAARWLA
+862 EEARRWLT
-870 GLGERVVAL
+870 GLGDRVVAL

-926 ADRDQPDGSG
+926 AERDEPDANG

>member
-1 MRDREIS
+1 MAAQEADRGVDTIRDREIG
-8 VEQEHLDRVYRRLE
+8 VEQDHLDQVYRRLE

-62 RLNNEFEDFLFGRI
+62 RLNNEYEDFLFGRI
-76 DLLLGKDGKKG
+76 DLLYGKDGKKG
-87 PDGAYTAVEPAEGAV
+87 PDGAYTSVEPADDAV
-102 RDDGTADIAETL
+102 RQDGTADIGETL
-114 HIGRIGVLDSEYAP
+114 HIGRIGVLDSDYAP

-145 PVDPGRVVRRRVI
+145 PVEPGRVVRRRVI
-158 RSKGR
+158 RSRGR
-163 RVLGVE
+163 KVLGVE

-177 KAFLDGGELAV
+177 KARLGGEDLAV

-206 RDIVASIQAEQ
+206 RDIVSSIQAEQ

-253 DRRRYS
+253 DRRRYA

-291 AIGSLVDG
+291 AVGSLVDG
-299 AEATLYDSPSTA
+299 VEATAYDEPAVA
-311 RAKGSYRML
+311 RVKGSSRM
-320 RVLRKA
+320 RAVLRKA
-326 ARGALELGPAGML
+326 VRGALELG
-339 GGADGS
+339 
-345 GTGAGGGSASGSGAS
+345 
-360 GADASGAGA
+360 DAP
-369 GGADASGT
+369 
-377 GTGGAN
+377 
-383 GTRSGRS
+383 
-390 AGNGTGSEMSGA
+390 E
-402 EASGTGVGGANG
+402 
-414 TRSGRSAGNGTG
+414 
-426 SEMSGADASGSE
+426 
-438 AGEAEASG
+438 
-446 SGTSGADASGT
+446 
-457 GTSGAYGT
+457 
-465 RSGRSGANGAGAGNG
+465 
-480 SGVGTAAAN
+480 
-489 GRGSGT
+489 
-495 APASSGSASATAPTQ
+495 
-510 LSFGDDGDGESPAA
+510 
-524 PAPVGPPTR
+524 R

-539 GRRLELEAAE
+539 GRRLELEGEE
-549 LERIRRNALGGTA
+549 LTRVRHAALGGTA

-578 LWAQSGAA
+578 LYAKSGAA
-586 TRHTDP
+586 SRHPGDP

-607 SEDSFIAFLDAWWPE
+607 TEDSFIAFLDAWWPE
-622 LTPRAV
+622 LTPRRV
-628 LAAMA
+628 LEAMA
-633 DERRLGRWA
+633 DEKRLGRWA
-642 RRILN
+642 RRVLN
-647 PGEVR
+647 QGEVR
-652 RVARSLRRDGHSVH
+652 RLARSLRRDGFSVH
-666 DIAMLDELQAILGT
+666 DVALLDELQTLLGA
-680 PARPRK
+680 PARPRR

-760 SSWSDPD
+760 SSWSVPE

-773 DEALGTRP
+773 DEALGSRP

-808 MPGSK
+808 MPGME
-813 APSAVRS
+813 APRAVRS
-820 TGVEPRFTVVQKSL
+820 TGVEPRFVA
-834 GETVRAEAARLLDL
+834 VRDGDLAEAVREEARRLLDR
-848 VDGTVGVVVAMQRR
+848 VDGTVGVVVAMNRR
-862 EEAARWLA
+862 GQAARWLA
-870 GLGERVVAL
+870 DLGDRVVAL

-921 LTVVS
+921 LTVLS
-926 ADRDQPDGSG
+926 GRRDDPDEAG

>member
-1 MRDREIS
+1 MAAQDAAVETAGPAVDPVRDTGHDSVRAREIG
-8 VEQEHLDRVYRRLE
+8 VEQDHLDQVYGRLE

-76 DLLLGKDGKKG
+76 DLLPGKDGKKG
-87 PDGAYTAVEPAEGAV
+87 PDGAYTSVEPADDAI
-102 RDDGTADIAETL
+102 RTDGTADIAETL
-114 HIGRIGVLDSEYAP
+114 HIGRIGVLDSDYSP

-136 AAAPFYRST
+136 AAAPFYRAT

-163 RVLGVE
+163 KVLGVE

-177 KAFLDGGELAV
+177 TASLDGAALAV

-206 RDIVASIQAEQ
+206 RDIVSSIQAEQ

-226 SVTYVEG
+226 SVTEVSG

-253 DRRRYS
+253 DRRRYA
-259 GGILIVSP
+259 GGILVVSP

-291 AIGSLVDG
+291 AVGSLVDG
-299 AEATLYDSPSTA
+299 AEATAYDEPAVA
-311 RAKGSYRML
+311 RVKGSARML
-320 RVLRKA
+320 KVLRKA
-326 ARGALELGPAGML
+326 SRGALEVSPAVQARRGGP
-339 GGADGS
+339 GGADDR
-345 GTGAGGGSASGSGAS
+345 TG
-360 GADASGAGA
+360 
-369 GGADASGT
+369 
-377 GTGGAN
+377 
-383 GTRSGRS
+383 
-390 AGNGTGSEMSGA
+390 
-402 EASGTGVGGANG
+402 
-414 TRSGRSAGNGTG
+414 
-426 SEMSGADASGSE
+426 
-438 AGEAEASG
+438 
-446 SGTSGADASGT
+446 
-457 GTSGAYGT
+457 
-465 RSGRSGANGAGAGNG
+465 
-480 SGVGTAAAN
+480 
-489 GRGSGT
+489 
-495 APASSGSASATAPTQ
+495 Q
-510 LSFGDDGDGESPAA
+510 LAFGDDEPVAA
-524 PAPVGPPTR
+524 VRTDR

-539 GRRLELEAAE
+539 GRRLELEADE
-549 LERIRRNALGGTA
+549 LNRIRQSVLGGTA

-568 PRARKLLLDA
+568 PRARRLLLDA
-578 LWAQSGAA
+578 LWSKSGAA
-586 TRHTDP
+586 ARAGEYVSKGDA
-592 ELAAELRSSFDEDVT
+592 ELAAELRGGFDDDIT
-607 SEDSFIAFLDAWWPE
+607 SEDSFQAFLDAWWPE
-622 LTPRAV
+622 LTPRGV

-633 DERRLGRWA
+633 DERRLGRWS
-642 RRILN
+642 
-647 PGEVR
+647 R
-652 RVARSLRRDGHSVH
+652 RVLNQGEIRRLARSLRRLGAEGKGPLSVH
-666 DIAMLDELQAILGT
+666 DVALLDELETLLGS
-680 PARPRK
+680 PPRPRK
-686 KRELDPLDQLTG
+686 RREFDPLDQLTG
-698 LEELMPVREESQR
+698 LEELMPGREESQR
-711 ERAERLAQER
+711 ERAERLAAER

-750 TWTVVGDPAQ
+750 TWTVVGDAAQ

-773 DEALGTRP
+773 DEALGARP
-781 RRRFELTVNYRNPA
+781 RRRFTLTVNYRNPA

-808 MPGSK
+808 MPGMESP
-813 APSAVRS
+813 AAVRS
-820 TGVEPRFTVVQKSL
+820 TGVRPRFGVVRDGDL
-834 GETVRAEAARLLDL
+834 AGAVRAEARRLLER
-848 VDGTVGVVVAMQRR
+848 VDGTVGVVVAMNRR
-862 EEAARWLA
+862 EQAARWLA

-926 ADRDQPDGSG
+926 TARDEPDAEG

>member
-1 MRDREIS
+1 MAAQVQQETLDSAHDSVREKEIG

-36 KRGQVGT
+36 QRGQVGT

-50 DAQVFRAGIHLN
+50 DAQVFRAGVHLN

-87 PDGAYTAVEPAEGAV
+87 PDGAYTALEPAEGAV
-102 RDDGTADIAETL
+102 RPDSTADIAETL

-163 RVLGVE
+163 QVLGVE

-177 KAFLDGGELAV
+177 KAFLDGGELSV

-217 DLVIRAPAA
+217 DMVIRAPAA

-253 DRRRYS
+253 DRRRYA

-291 AIGSLVDG
+291 AIGSLAEDTGGV
-299 AEATLYDSPSTA
+299 EATLYDSPAVA

-320 RVLRKA
+320 KVLRKA
-326 ARGALELGPAGML
+326 ARGALE
-339 GGADGS
+339 S
-345 GTGAGGGSASGSGAS
+345 
-360 GADASGAGA
+360 
-369 GGADASGT
+369 
-377 GTGGAN
+377 
-383 GTRSGRS
+383 
-390 AGNGTGSEMSGA
+390 
-402 EASGTGVGGANG
+402 
-414 TRSGRSAGNGTG
+414 
-426 SEMSGADASGSE
+426 SE
-438 AGEAEASG
+438 A
-446 SGTSGADASGT
+446 
-457 GTSGAYGT
+457 
-465 RSGRSGANGAGAGNG
+465 
-480 SGVGTAAAN
+480 
-489 GRGSGT
+489 
-495 APASSGSASATAPTQ
+495 
-510 LSFGDDGDGESPAA
+510 
-524 PAPVGPPTR
+524 PTR

-539 GRRLELEAAE
+539 GRRLELEAPE
-549 LERIRRNALGGTA
+549 LDRIRRNALGGTA

-578 LWAQSGAA
+578 LWARSGAA
-586 TRHTDP
+586 GRHSDP
-592 ELAAELRSSFDEDVT
+592 ELAAELRSSFDEDIT
-607 SEDSFIAFLDAWWPE
+607 SEDDFIAFLDAWWPE
-622 LTPRAV
+622 LTPRGV

-633 DERRLGRWA
+633 DERCLGRWA

-652 RVARSLRRDGHSVH
+652 RVARSLKREGLSVH
-666 DIAMLDELQAILGT
+666 DVAVLDELQAVLGL

-686 KRELDPLDQLTG
+686 RRDLDPLDQLTG
-698 LEELMPVREESQR
+698 LEELMPVREETQR

-781 RRRFELTVNYRNPA
+781 RRRFTLTVNYRNPA
-795 EIAELAA
+795 EIAALAA

-808 MPGSK
+808 MPGSES
-813 APSAVRS
+813 PSAVRS
-820 TGVEPRFTVVQKSL
+820 TGVEPRFVAAARDTLSR
-834 GETVRAEAARLLDL
+834 TVRSEAARLLDL
-848 VDGTVGVVVAMQRR
+848 VDGTVGVVVAMNRR
-862 EEAARWLA
+862 EEARRWLA
-870 GLGERVVAL
+870 GLGDRVVAL

-921 LTVVS
+921 LTLVS
-926 ADRDQPDGSG
+926 GERDEPDETG

>member
-1 MRDREIS
+1 MAAQNAAVDSTADSVRDREIA
-8 VEQEHLDRVYRRLE
+8 VEQTHLDQVYRRLE

-76 DLLLGKDGKKG
+76 DLVRGKDGERG
-87 PDGAYTAVEPAEGAV
+87 PDGAHTSVEPA
-102 RDDGTADIAETL
+102 DDAIRPDLTADIAETL
-114 HIGRIGVLDSEYAP
+114 HIGRIGVLDSDYAP

-145 PVDPGRVVRRRVI
+145 PKDPGRVVRRRVI

-163 RVLGVE
+163 KVLGVE
-169 DDLMRPEL
+169 DDLMRPEVT
-177 KAFLDGGELAV
+177 ATLDGRELPA

-195 AALGQARSHTM
+195 AALGRARTHSM
-206 RDIVASIQAEQ
+206 RDIVSSIQAEQ

-226 SVTYVEG
+226 SVAEVAG

-291 AIGSLVDG
+291 ALGSLVDG
-299 AEATLYDSPSTA
+299 AEATTYDDPAVA
-311 RAKGSYRML
+311 RIKGSSRML
-320 RVLRKA
+320 KVLRKA
-326 ARGALELGPAGML
+326 VRGALELGDA
-339 GGADGS
+339 
-345 GTGAGGGSASGSGAS
+345 TG
-360 GADASGAGA
+360 
-369 GGADASGT
+369 
-377 GTGGAN
+377 
-383 GTRSGRS
+383 
-390 AGNGTGSEMSGA
+390 
-402 EASGTGVGGANG
+402 
-414 TRSGRSAGNGTG
+414 
-426 SEMSGADASGSE
+426 
-438 AGEAEASG
+438 
-446 SGTSGADASGT
+446 
-457 GTSGAYGT
+457 
-465 RSGRSGANGAGAGNG
+465 
-480 SGVGTAAAN
+480 
-489 GRGSGT
+489 
-495 APASSGSASATAPTQ
+495 
-510 LSFGDDGDGESPAA
+510 
-524 PAPVGPPTR
+524 PAPDR

-539 GRRLELEAAE
+539 GRRQELEADE
-549 LERIRRNALGGTA
+549 LNRIRQNVLGGTA

-578 LWAQSGAA
+578 LYAKSGQSG
-586 TRHTDP
+586 RHSDP
-592 ELAAELRSSFDEDVT
+592 ELAAELRSAFDEDIST
-607 SEDSFIAFLDAWWPE
+607 EDAFIGFLNAWWPE

-633 DERRLGRWA
+633 DERKLGRWS
-642 RRILN
+642 RRDLN
-647 PGEVR
+647 PRETR
-652 RVARSLRRDGHSVH
+652 QLARSLRRVGADGKGPLSVH
-666 DIAMLDELQAILGT
+666 DVALLDELQQLLGA
-680 PARPRK
+680 PARPKRK
-686 KRELDPLDQLTG
+686 RDLDPLEQLSG
-698 LEELMPVREESQR
+698 LEELMPTREETQW
-711 ERAERLAQER
+711 ERAERIAAER

-736 PMQWRMVGRRGRHA
+736 PMQWRMVGRRGRMG

-760 SSWSDPD
+760 SSWTDPG
-767 EAAEAR
+767 EAAAAR

-781 RRRFELTVNYRNPA
+781 RRRFTLTVNYRNPA
-795 EIAELAA
+795 EVAEVASR
-802 KVLALA
+802 VLKLA
-808 MPGSK
+808 MPGME
-813 APSAVRS
+813 PPTAVRS
-820 TGVEPRFTVVQKSL
+820 TGLLPRFTAVERDL
-834 GETVRAEAARLLDL
+834 RDTVREETRRLLAQ
-848 VDGTVGVVVAMQRR
+848 VDGTVGVVVAMDRR
-862 EEAARWLA
+862 AEAAGWLA
-870 GLGERVVAL
+870 DLGERAVAL

-926 ADRDQPDGSG
+926 AAADTPGPDG
-936 VPDLLRD
+936 VPALLRP

>member
-1 MRDREIS
+1 MAAQNAAVDSTADSVRDREIA
-8 VEQEHLDRVYRRLE
+8 VEQTHLDQVYRRLE

-76 DLLLGKDGKKG
+76 DLVRGKDGERG
-87 PDGAYTAVEPAEGAV
+87 PDGAHTSVEPA
-102 RDDGTADIAETL
+102 DDAIRPDLTADIAETL
-114 HIGRIGVLDSEYAP
+114 HIGRIGVLDSDYAP

-145 PVDPGRVVRRRVI
+145 PKDPGRVVRRRVI

-163 RVLGVE
+163 KVLGVE
-169 DDLMRPEL
+169 DDLMRPEVT
-177 KAFLDGGELAV
+177 ATLDGRELPA

-195 AALGQARSHTM
+195 AALGRARTHSM
-206 RDIVASIQAEQ
+206 RDIVSSIQAEQ

-226 SVTYVEG
+226 SVAEVAG

-291 AIGSLVDG
+291 ALGSLVDG
-299 AEATLYDSPSTA
+299 AEASTYDDPAVA
-311 RAKGSYRML
+311 RIKGSSRML
-320 RVLRKA
+320 KVLRKA
-326 ARGALELGPAGML
+326 VRGALELGDA
-339 GGADGS
+339 
-345 GTGAGGGSASGSGAS
+345 TG
-360 GADASGAGA
+360 
-369 GGADASGT
+369 
-377 GTGGAN
+377 
-383 GTRSGRS
+383 
-390 AGNGTGSEMSGA
+390 
-402 EASGTGVGGANG
+402 
-414 TRSGRSAGNGTG
+414 
-426 SEMSGADASGSE
+426 
-438 AGEAEASG
+438 
-446 SGTSGADASGT
+446 
-457 GTSGAYGT
+457 
-465 RSGRSGANGAGAGNG
+465 
-480 SGVGTAAAN
+480 
-489 GRGSGT
+489 
-495 APASSGSASATAPTQ
+495 
-510 LSFGDDGDGESPAA
+510 
-524 PAPVGPPTR
+524 PAPDR

-539 GRRLELEAAE
+539 GRRQELEADE
-549 LERIRRNALGGTA
+549 LNRIRQNVLGGTA

-578 LWAQSGAA
+578 LYAKSGQSG
-586 TRHTDP
+586 RHSDP
-592 ELAAELRSSFDEDVT
+592 ELAAELRFAFDEDIST
-607 SEDSFIAFLDAWWPE
+607 EDAFIGFLNAWWPE

-633 DERRLGRWA
+633 DERRLGRWS
-642 RRILN
+642 RRDLN
-647 PGEVR
+647 PRETR
-652 RVARSLRRDGHSVH
+652 QLARSLRRVGADGKGPLSVH
-666 DIAMLDELQAILGT
+666 DVALLDELQQLLGA
-680 PARPRK
+680 PARPKRK
-686 KRELDPLDQLTG
+686 RDLDPLEQLSG
-698 LEELMPVREESQR
+698 LEELMPTREETQW
-711 ERAERLAQER
+711 ERAERIAAER

-736 PMQWRMVGRRGRHA
+736 PMQWRMVGRRGRMG

-760 SSWSDPD
+760 SSWTDPG
-767 EAAEAR
+767 EAAAAR

-781 RRRFELTVNYRNPA
+781 RRRFTLTVNYRNPA
-795 EIAELAA
+795 EVAEVASR
-802 KVLALA
+802 VLKLA
-808 MPGSK
+808 MPGME
-813 APSAVRS
+813 PPTAVRS
-820 TGVEPRFTVVQKSL
+820 TGLLPRFTAVERDL
-834 GETVRAEAARLLDL
+834 RDTVREETRRLLAQ
-848 VDGTVGVVVAMQRR
+848 VDGTVGVVVAMDRR
-862 EEAARWLA
+862 AEAAGWLA
-870 GLGERVVAL
+870 DLGERAVAL

-926 ADRDQPDGSG
+926 AAADTPGPDG
-936 VPDLLRD
+936 VPALLRP

>member
-1 MRDREIS
+1 MAAQAHRQGAVGSVHDSVRDREIG

-22 EKIHEAEFLMNDAA
+22 EKIHEAEFLMQDAA
-36 KRGQVGT
+36 RRGQVGT

-50 DAQVFRAGIHLN
+50 DAQVFRAGIHLS

-76 DLLLGKDGKKG
+76 DLLTGKDGKKG
-87 PDGAYTAVEPAEGAV
+87 PDGAYTAIEPAEGAV
-102 RDDGTADIAETL
+102 RPDNTADIAETL
-114 HIGRIGVLDSEYAP
+114 HIGRIGVLDQDYAP

-177 KAFLDGGELAV
+177 TAYLDGGELPV

-253 DRRRYS
+253 DRRRYA

-291 AIGSLVDG
+291 AIGSLVEG
-299 AEATLYDSPSTA
+299 SEATLYDSPSVA
-311 RAKGSYRML
+311 RAKGSSRML
-320 RVLRKA
+320 KVLRKA
-326 ARGALELGPAGML
+326 ARGALELN
-339 GGADGS
+339 D
-345 GTGAGGGSASGSGAS
+345 
-360 GADASGAGA
+360 
-369 GGADASGT
+369 
-377 GTGGAN
+377 
-383 GTRSGRS
+383 
-390 AGNGTGSEMSGA
+390 
-402 EASGTGVGGANG
+402 
-414 TRSGRSAGNGTG
+414 
-426 SEMSGADASGSE
+426 
-438 AGEAEASG
+438 
-446 SGTSGADASGT
+446 
-457 GTSGAYGT
+457 
-465 RSGRSGANGAGAGNG
+465 
-480 SGVGTAAAN
+480 
-489 GRGSGT
+489 
-495 APASSGSASATAPTQ
+495 
-510 LSFGDDGDGESPAA
+510 
-524 PAPVGPPTR
+524 PPER

-539 GRRLELEAAE
+539 GRRLELEARE
-549 LERIRRNALGGTA
+549 LDGIRRSALGGTA

-578 LWAQSGAA
+578 LWERSGAA
-586 TRHTDP
+586 GRHSDP
-592 ELAAELRSSFDEDVT
+592 ELAAELRSSFDEDII
-607 SEDSFIAFLDAWWPE
+607 SEDAFVAFLDAWWPE
-622 LTPRAV
+622 LTPAAV
-628 LAAMA
+628 LDAMA

-642 RRILN
+642 RRTLN

-652 RVARSLRRDGHSVH
+652 KVARSLRREGRSVH
-666 DIAMLDELQAILGT
+666 DIALLDELQAVLGA
-680 PARPRK
+680 PARPRR

-721 TEYAHV
+721 VEYAHV

-767 EAAEAR
+767 EAAQAR

-795 EIAELAA
+795 EIADLAA

-808 MPGSK
+808 MPGSVSPK
-813 APSAVRS
+813 AVRS
-820 TGVEPRFTVVQKSL
+820 TGVEPRFTVVEDTL
-834 GETVRAEAARLLDL
+834 GATVRDEAARLLER

-862 EEAARWLA
+862 EEARRWLA
-870 GLGERVVAL
+870 GLGDRVVAL

-926 ADRDQPDGSG
+926 ADRDEPDAAGI
-936 VPDLLRD
+936 PDLLRD

>member
-1 MRDREIS
+1 MPSTSEGGPVAAQAQQDSAVDSVHDPAREDSVRDREIS
-8 VEQEHLDRVYRRLE
+8 VEQAHLDRVYRRLE

-36 KRGQVGT
+36 QRGQVGT

-50 DAQVFRAGIHLN
+50 DAQVFRAGVHLS

-87 PDGAYTAVEPAEGAV
+87 PDGAYTAVEPAEGAL
-102 RDDGTADIAETL
+102 RPDNTADIAETL
-114 HIGRIGVLDSEYAP
+114 HIGRIGVLDEDYAP

-169 DDLMRPEL
+169 DDLMRPEI
-177 KAFLDGGELAV
+177 KASLDGEELAV
-188 IGDGALM
+188 VGDGALM
-195 AALGQARSHTM
+195 AALGQARTHSM

-253 DRRRYS
+253 DRRRYA

-299 AEATLYDSPSTA
+299 AEATLYDSPATA
-311 RAKGSYRML
+311 RAKGSSRML
-320 RVLRKA
+320 KVLRRA
-326 ARGALELGPAGML
+326 ARGALEPE
-339 GGADGS
+339 
-345 GTGAGGGSASGSGAS
+345 GT
-360 GADASGAGA
+360 
-369 GGADASGT
+369 
-377 GTGGAN
+377 
-383 GTRSGRS
+383 
-390 AGNGTGSEMSGA
+390 
-402 EASGTGVGGANG
+402 
-414 TRSGRSAGNGTG
+414 
-426 SEMSGADASGSE
+426 
-438 AGEAEASG
+438 
-446 SGTSGADASGT
+446 
-457 GTSGAYGT
+457 
-465 RSGRSGANGAGAGNG
+465 
-480 SGVGTAAAN
+480 
-489 GRGSGT
+489 
-495 APASSGSASATAPTQ
+495 PT
-510 LSFGDDGDGESPAA
+510 L
-524 PAPVGPPTR
+524 

-539 GRRLELEAAE
+539 GRRLELEAEE
-549 LERIRRNALGGTA
+549 LAGIRRTVLGGTA

-568 PRARKLLLDA
+568 PRARRLLLDA
-578 LWAQSGAA
+578 LWARSGAA
-586 TRHTDP
+586 GRHSDP
-592 ELAAELRSSFDEDVT
+592 ELAAELRSSFDEDVS
-607 SEDSFIAFLDAWWPE
+607 SEDSFLAFLDAWWPE
-622 LTPRAV
+622 LTPAAV
-628 LAAMA
+628 LTAMA
-633 DERRLGRWA
+633 DERKLGRWS
-642 RRILN
+642 RRVLN

-652 RVARSLRRDGHSVH
+652 KVARSLRREGYSVH
-666 DIAMLDELQAILGT
+666 DIALLDELQAVLGA

-686 KRELDPLDQLTG
+686 RRELDPLDQLTG
-698 LEELMPVREESQR
+698 LEELMPQREETQR

-767 EAAEAR
+767 EAAAAR

-808 MPGSK
+808 MPGS
-813 APSAVRS
+813 PSPTAVRS
-820 TGVEPRFTVVQKSL
+820 TGVEPRFAVVAASL
-834 GETVRAEAARLLDL
+834 EETVRAEAARLLEL
-848 VDGTVGVVVAMQRR
+848 VDGTVGVVVAMNRR
-862 EEAARWLA
+862 EEARRWLA
-870 GLGERVVAL
+870 GLGDRVVAL

-926 ADRDQPDGSG
+926 GERDEPDAAG

>member
-1 MRDREIS
+1 MAAQDAAVESLRDREIG
-8 VEQEHLDRVYRRLE
+8 VEQEHLDRVYHRLE
-22 EKIHEAEFLMNDAA
+22 EKIHEAEFLMNDAV

-62 RLNNEFEDFLFGRI
+62 RLNSEFEDFLFGRI
-76 DLLLGKDGKKG
+76 DLLLGKDGERG
-87 PDGAYTAVEPAEGAV
+87 PDGAYTSVEPAEDSV
-102 RDDGTADIAETL
+102 RDDATADIAETL
-114 HIGRIGVLDSEYAP
+114 HIGRIGVLDSDYAP

-145 PVDPGRVVRRRVI
+145 PKEPGRVVRRRVI

-163 RVLGVE
+163 KVLGVE

-177 KAFLDGGELAV
+177 TAYLDGERLPV

-206 RDIVASIQAEQ
+206 RDIVSSIQAEQ

-226 SVTYVEG
+226 SVTEVTG

-253 DRRRYS
+253 DRRRYA

-291 AIGSLVDG
+291 AIGSLSDDAAGLEG
-299 AEATLYDSPSTA
+299 ATAYDEPAVA
-311 RAKGSYRML
+311 RIKGSSRML
-320 RVLRKA
+320 HVLRKA
-326 ARGALELGPAGML
+326 ARGALEQ
-339 GGADGS
+339 
-345 GTGAGGGSASGSGAS
+345 
-360 GADASGAGA
+360 
-369 GGADASGT
+369 
-377 GTGGAN
+377 
-383 GTRSGRS
+383 GR
-390 AGNGTGSEMSGA
+390 
-402 EASGTGVGGANG
+402 
-414 TRSGRSAGNGTG
+414 
-426 SEMSGADASGSE
+426 
-438 AGEAEASG
+438 
-446 SGTSGADASGT
+446 
-457 GTSGAYGT
+457 
-465 RSGRSGANGAGAGNG
+465 
-480 SGVGTAAAN
+480 
-489 GRGSGT
+489 
-495 APASSGSASATAPTQ
+495 
-510 LSFGDDGDGESPAA
+510 PAA
-524 PAPVGPPTR
+524 PREEAGQLAFGEEPGQRGAATPPNR

-539 GRRLELEAAE
+539 GARVELEADE
-549 LERIRRNALGGTA
+549 LQRIRHNALGGTA

-578 LWAQSGAA
+578 LWSKSSG
-586 TRHTDP
+586 RGRYTDP
-592 ELAAELRSSFDEDVT
+592 QLVAELRSSFDEDVST
-607 SEDSFIAFLDAWWPE
+607 ETPFLEFLDAWWPE
-622 LTPRAV
+622 LTPRRV

-633 DERRLGRWA
+633 DERRLARWS

-647 PGEVR
+647 QGETR
-652 RVARSLRRDGHSVH
+652 RLARSLKRLDADGNGPLSVH
-666 DIAMLDELQAILGT
+666 DVALLDELQALLGT
-680 PARPRK
+680 PNRPKR
-686 KRELDPLDQLTG
+686 KREADPLDQLTG
-698 LEELMPVREESQR
+698 LEELMPQREETQW
-711 ERAERLAQER
+711 ERAERLAAER

-767 EAAEAR
+767 EAAAAR
-773 DEALGTRP
+773 DEALGSRP
-781 RRRFELTVNYRNPA
+781 RRRFTLTVNYRNPA

-808 MPGSK
+808 MPGMESP
-813 APSAVRS
+813 AAVRS
-820 TGVEPRFTVVQKSL
+820 TGVVPRFEPVRD
-834 GETVRAEAARLLDL
+834 GELAATVREEAARLLAE
-848 VDGTVGVVVAMQRR
+848 VDGTVGVVVAMNRR
-862 EEAARWLA
+862 AQAREWLA
-870 GLGERVVAL
+870 ELGERVVAL

-926 ADRDQPDGSG
+926 GERDLPDEDG

>member
-1 MRDREIS
+1 MADVRDREIS
-8 VEQEHLDRVYRRLE
+8 VEQDHLDQVYRRLE
-22 EKIHEAEFLMNDAA
+22 EKIHEAEFLMRDAA
-36 KRGQVGT
+36 TRGQVGT

-62 RLNNEFEDFLFGRI
+62 RLNSEFEDFLFGRI

-87 PDGAYTAVEPAEGAV
+87 ADGAYTSVEPADDAV
-102 RDDGTADIAETL
+102 REDNTADIAETL
-114 HIGRIGVLDSEYAP
+114 HIGRIGVLDADYSP

-163 RVLGVE
+163 KVLGVE

-177 KAFLDGGELAV
+177 TAYLNGEELPAL
-188 IGDGALM
+188 GDGALM
-195 AALGQARSHTM
+195 AALGQARSHSM

-253 DRRRYS
+253 DRRRYA

-291 AIGSLVDG
+291 AVGALVDG
-299 AEATLYDSPSTA
+299 AEATVYDEPAVS
-311 RAKGSYRML
+311 RVKGSSRML
-320 RVLRKA
+320 KVLRKA
-326 ARGALELGPAGML
+326 ARGVLEGPPRQG
-339 GGADGS
+339 
-345 GTGAGGGSASGSGAS
+345 
-360 GADASGAGA
+360 DAA
-369 GGADASGT
+369 GGAR
-377 GTGGAN
+377 GA
-383 GTRSGRS
+383 GR
-390 AGNGTGSEMSGA
+390 AG
-402 EASGTGVGGANG
+402 
-414 TRSGRSAGNGTG
+414 
-426 SEMSGADASGSE
+426 
-438 AGEAEASG
+438 G
-446 SGTSGADASGT
+446 SG
-457 GTSGAYGT
+457 
-465 RSGRSGANGAGAGNG
+465 G
-480 SGVGTAAAN
+480 SGGPGGGQLAF
-489 GRGSGT
+489 GEDPQE
-495 APASSGSASATAPTQ
+495 PAGPPT
-510 LSFGDDGDGESPAA
+510 EPA
-524 PAPVGPPTR
+524 GPPTR

-539 GRRLELEAAE
+539 GRRLELEAEE
-549 LERIRRNALGGTA
+549 LGRIRRAALGGTA

-578 LWAQSGAA
+578 LWARSGAA
-586 TRHTDP
+586 SRHNDP

-607 SEDSFIAFLDAWWPE
+607 SEDDFIAFLDAWWPE
-622 LTPRAV
+622 LTPRGV
-628 LAAMA
+628 LAAMS
-633 DERRLGRWA
+633 DEKRLGRFA
-642 RRILN
+642 RRVLN

-652 RVARSLRRDGHSVH
+652 KVARSLRREGYSVH
-666 DIAMLDELQAILGT
+666 DIALLDELQTILGT
-680 PARPRK
+680 PARPKK

-698 LEELMPVREESQR
+698 LDELMPVREETQR

-721 TEYAHV
+721 VEYAHV

-767 EAAEAR
+767 EAAAAR

-781 RRRFELTVNYRNPA
+781 RRRFELTVNYRNPS
-795 EIAELAA
+795 EIADLAA

-808 MPGSK
+808 MPGTESPK
-813 APSAVRS
+813 AVRS
-820 TGVEPRFTVVQKSL
+820 TGVQPRFAVVSDAGL
-834 GETVRAEAARLLDL
+834 GRTVRAEAAALLDR
-848 VDGTVGVVVAMQRR
+848 VDGTVGVVVAMRRR

-870 GLGERVVAL
+870 DLGERVVAL

-926 ADRDQPDGSG
+926 GTADVPNADG

>member
-1 MRDREIS
+1 MTPDSVRDREIS
-8 VEQEHLDRVYRRLE
+8 VEQEHLDRVYHRLE
-22 EKIHEAEFLMNDAA
+22 EKIHEAEFLMDDAA

-50 DAQVFRAGIHLN
+50 DAQVFRAGVHLN

-87 PDGAYTAVEPAEGAV
+87 PDGAYTAVEPAEGSV
-102 RDDGTADIAETL
+102 RPDNTADIAETL

-177 KAFLDGGELAV
+177 KAFLAGDELPV

-253 DRRRYS
+253 DRRRYA

-299 AEATLYDSPSTA
+299 AEATLYDSPAVA
-311 RAKGSYRML
+311 RAKGSHRML
-320 RVLRKA
+320 KVLRKA
-326 ARGALELGPAGML
+326 ARGALE
-339 GGADGS
+339 S
-345 GTGAGGGSASGSGAS
+345 GTGGRHPGQRNAG
-360 GADASGAGA
+360 
-369 GGADASGT
+369 
-377 GTGGAN
+377 
-383 GTRSGRS
+383 
-390 AGNGTGSEMSGA
+390 
-402 EASGTGVGGANG
+402 
-414 TRSGRSAGNGTG
+414 
-426 SEMSGADASGSE
+426 
-438 AGEAEASG
+438 
-446 SGTSGADASGT
+446 
-457 GTSGAYGT
+457 
-465 RSGRSGANGAGAGNG
+465 
-480 SGVGTAAAN
+480 
-489 GRGSGT
+489 
-495 APASSGSASATAPTQ
+495 Q
-510 LSFGDDGDGESPAA
+510 LSFDEA
-524 PAPVGPPTR
+524 PAPAAGTPTR

-539 GRRLELEAAE
+539 NRRLELEAAD
-549 LERIRRNALGGTA
+549 LDRVRQSALSGTA

-578 LWAQSGAA
+578 LWERSGAA
-586 TRHTDP
+586 GRHTDP

-607 SEDSFIAFLDAWWPE
+607 TEDAFVAFLDAWWPE
-622 LTPRAV
+622 LTPQAV

-642 RRILN
+642 RHILN

-652 RVARSLRRDGHSVH
+652 KVARALKRDGRSVH
-666 DIAMLDELQAILGT
+666 DIAMLDELESILGA
-680 PARPRK
+680 PLRPRK
-686 KRELDPLDQLTG
+686 RRELDPLDHLTG
-698 LEELMPVREESQR
+698 LEELMPTREETQR

-773 DEALGTRP
+773 DEALGSRP
-781 RRRFELTVNYRNPA
+781 RRRFQLTVNYRNPA

-808 MPGSK
+808 MPGAES
-813 APSAVRS
+813 PSAVRS
-820 TGVEPRFTVVQKSL
+820 TGVVPRFVGTNQRHSAAVTGTMASA
-834 GETVRAEAARLLDL
+834 VRAEAERLLDR
-848 VDGTVGVVVAMQRR
+848 VDGTVGVVVAMNRR
-862 EEAARWLA
+862 EEARRWLA
-870 GLGERVVAL
+870 GLGDRVVAL

-926 ADRDQPDGSG
+926 GDRDEPDANG

>member
-1 MRDREIS
+1 MAAQAQQESAVVPVHDTVRDREIR

-22 EKIHEAEFLMNDAA
+22 EKISEAEFLMRDAA
-36 KRGQVGT
+36 QRGHVGT

-50 DAQVFRAGIHLN
+50 DAQVFRAGVHLN
-62 RLNNEFEDFLFGRI
+62 RLHHEYEDFLFGRI

-102 RDDGTADIAETL
+102 RPDNTADIAETL
-114 HIGRIGVLDSEYAP
+114 HIGRIGVLDEDYAP

-163 RVLGVE
+163 RVQSVE

-177 KAFLDGGELAV
+177 KATLDGRELAV

-195 AALGQARSHTM
+195 AALGQARTHTM

-253 DRRRYS
+253 DRRRYA

-299 AEATLYDSPSTA
+299 AEATVYDSPTVA
-311 RAKGSYRML
+311 RIKGSYRML
-320 RVLRKA
+320 KVLRKA
-326 ARGALELGPAGML
+326 ARGALELN
-339 GGADGS
+339 D
-345 GTGAGGGSASGSGAS
+345 
-360 GADASGAGA
+360 
-369 GGADASGT
+369 
-377 GTGGAN
+377 
-383 GTRSGRS
+383 
-390 AGNGTGSEMSGA
+390 
-402 EASGTGVGGANG
+402 
-414 TRSGRSAGNGTG
+414 
-426 SEMSGADASGSE
+426 
-438 AGEAEASG
+438 
-446 SGTSGADASGT
+446 
-457 GTSGAYGT
+457 
-465 RSGRSGANGAGAGNG
+465 
-480 SGVGTAAAN
+480 
-489 GRGSGT
+489 
-495 APASSGSASATAPTQ
+495 
-510 LSFGDDGDGESPAA
+510 SPQ
-524 PAPVGPPTR
+524 R

-539 GRRLELEAAE
+539 GRRLELEAEE
-549 LERIRRNALGGTA
+549 LAAVRRTALGGTA

-578 LWAQSGAA
+578 LWERSGAGN
-586 TRHTDP
+586 RHTDP
-592 ELAAELRSSFDEDVT
+592 ELAAELRSSFDEDIT
-607 SEDSFIAFLDAWWPE
+607 SEDDFTAFLDAWWPE
-622 LTPRAV
+622 LTPAAV
-628 LAAMA
+628 LDAMA

-642 RRILN
+642 RRVLN

-652 RVARSLRRDGHSVH
+652 KLARALQRDGRSVH
-666 DIAMLDELQAILGT
+666 DIAMLDELQAILGA

-686 KRELDPLDQLTG
+686 KREIDPLDQLTG
-698 LEELMPVREESQR
+698 LEELMPVREETQR

-721 TEYAHV
+721 VEYAHV

-750 TWTVVGDPAQ
+750 TWTIVGDPAQ

-767 EAAEAR
+767 EAAQAR

-808 MPGSK
+808 MPGSES
-813 APSAVRS
+813 PRAVRS
-820 TGVEPRFTVVQKSL
+820 TGVEPRFAVAGRSL
-834 GETVRAEAARLLDL
+834 GDTVRAEAARLLER
-848 VDGTVGVVVAMQRR
+848 VDGTVGVVVAMRRR
-862 EEAARWLA
+862 EEARRWLD
-870 GLGERVVAL
+870 GLGDRVVAL

-926 ADRDQPDGSG
+926 AERDEPDADG